1 MAEKEQVVEYLK
13 RVTADLKRTRDR
25 VRDLEE
31 AEREPIAIVGMGCRF
46 PGGAGTPEAFWEL
59 LRDGVDAMSDFPA
72 DRGWQQPEGGTRP
85 QGGFL
90 DTATEFDASFFG
102 ISPRE
107 ALEMDPQQRLL
118 LETSWETFER
128 AGIDVTGLHGSKAG
142 VFIGVNGADYPGML
156 NHAGHESLGHLLTGN
171 ASSVVSGRISYTLG
185 FEGPAVTVDTAC
197 SASLVALHL
206 AARALRSGDCPLALV
221 GGVTVMATPGVFAEF
236 GKQGGLSAD
245 ARCKAFA
252 EGADGTAWG
261 EGVGVLLVE
270 RLSDA
275 RRNGHR
281 VLAVVR
287 GSAVNQDGAS
297 NGMTAP
303 NGPSQQRVIREALAS
318 AGVGAADVDVV
329 EAHGTGTSLGDPIEA
344 QALLATYGQERPGG
358 RPLLLGSVKSNIG
371 HTQAAAGVAGVI
383 KMVLAM
389 RHGVVPPTL
398 HVDEPSSH
406 VDWASGA
413 VELATQKVAW
423 PGEGTRR
430 AGVSSF
436 GISGTNAH
444 VILEQAP
451 PETTGQ
457 EAGEPVSGGVVPW
470 VLSAKSPAALRA
482 QAAQLRDHVER
493 DVDLAGTA
501 VALATTRTAFEHRAV
516 VLAEDATGFAAALDT
531 LADKGTAG
539 RHLVHGTARPG
550 AKTAFVFAGQG
561 AQWAGMG
568 GQWYERLPA
577 FAAAFDAVCA
587 AADPQL
593 DVPLADVV
601 LAGSAGRSSD
611 HADLIHR
618 TGYTQIALFAV
629 EVALF
634 RTLEAWGVRPD
645 VVLGH
650 SIGEIAAAHV
660 AGVLSL
666 EDAVTLAV
674 ARGALMQR
682 LPEGGAMLALDATR
696 AQAEAWL
703 RALPEQ
709 HREQVAVAAVNG
721 PSAVVVSGASDA
733 VDQVAEAAARAG
745 RRTRRLQVSHA
756 FHSPLMEP
764 VLDEFRSVL
773 TRLTFSRPAV
783 PMVSTVTGRL
793 AADDIT
799 SPDYWVRHAR
809 DAVHFQDAVRAAE
822 PRVDAFLEIGPHAV
836 LTRSLEESLSEGHR
850 ATVTSVAHRER
861 PLVAALLRAV
871 GALWTGGADVDWRAL
886 LPAVP
891 AVQDLPTYPFE
902 RQRFWPRVPPR
913 RAGDVSGAG
922 LAGLDHPLLGAA
934 VSVADGGAAGGSVLT
949 GRVSLATHP
958 WLADHAVVG
967 AVLLPGTAFV
977 ELALRAG
984 QNVGCGHLRDLT
996 LETPLV
1002 LAPEDAVQIQVGV
1015 GPADDEGHRH
1025 VVVHSRIEPS
1035 DDGTSGVETEWIR
1048 HAQGVVAPAVPGPDA
1063 DDFGAVTGAVWPPRG
1078 AAPVE
1083 TEDFYPALAEQG
1095 YAYGP
1100 TFQGLRRAWRRDG
1113 DFYADVELPE
1123 GAADDVTG
1131 FGIHPALLDAALH
1144 GIGLGGVVDDA
1155 ENTAR
1160 LPFAWS
1166 GVRLWASGARAVRVC
1181 LTTTGT
1187 AAVRVRI
1194 ADATGTPVIGI
1205 DELVLRPVSQTPVGP
1220 RRAVVAESLF
1230 TEAWEPRKAVARDAA
1245 ASEAPRLWGPD
1256 TSLDALAGTGT
1267 VLLDCAGDGG
1277 TDTLEG
1283 VRARVGHALAHIHAW
1298 LAHDASAPARL
1309 TVLTRGAVEVH
1320 PGEGADPV
1328 QAAVHGLVRSARSEH
1343 PERFALLDLA
1353 PGADPAD
1360 IPWPAVGA
1368 ALADQETEIAVR
1380 GGDVFVPRLVRTA
1393 PDAEAP
1399 APSSGQGTF
1408 LVTGGTGVIGSA
1420 VARHL
1425 VTAHGVRD
1433 LVLAGRRGADAP
1445 GATEL
1450 AEELRAAGAEVRLA
1464 VCDVSQRSALAELIG
1479 SLPELRG
1486 VVHAAGVLD
1495 DGMVTAQTAERLDTV
1510 LRPKADAAWHLHE
1523 LTKERDLDLFV
1534 LFSSAAG
1541 VFGSPGQSNYAAA
1554 NTFLDALARHRRAS
1568 GLPAHSLAWGLW
1580 ADLSAMTGTLS
1591 DTDLGRL
1598 DRGGLR
1604 AFSADEGLALFDAAV
1619 RLTAPVAVPVRLDL
1633 RGQDAP
1639 PALLRSLVRPAPRR
1653 AAAAPAAASS
1663 AWHERL
1669 LGLPDAERAAA
1680 LVDLVRE
1687 HVATVLGHT
1696 APEDIAPEQSFDAL
1710 GFDSLTAVELRNRLA
1725 EFTKVQLPTTLVF
1738 DYPSPEALAGFL
1750 DEALAGPAE
1759 RGAHTVRARA
1769 TDDDPIAIVGMACRY
1784 PGGVASPEELWDM
1797 VAGGREGIGG
1807 FPADRGWDLQRLY
1820 DPEPG
1825 RTGSTYVRE
1834 SGFLYDAAEFD
1845 AGFFGVSPREATT
1858 MDPQHRLLLE
1868 TSWEAIERAGID
1880 PTSLRRS
1887 RTGVYA
1893 GLMHHDYV
1901 ARLQEIPEEI
1911 AGYLSNGT
1919 AGSVASGRIAYTF
1932 GFEGPAVTIDTACSS
1947 SLVALDMAVSA
1958 LRGGVCDLALAGGV
1972 AVMATPGV
1980 FTEFGKQGGLAPDGR
1995 CKAFADG
2002 ADGTAWGEG
2011 AGMLLVERLSDARRN
2026 GHHVLAVVRGT
2037 AVNQDGASNGMTA
2050 PNGPSQQRVIR
2061 DALAVAG
2068 VSAAEVDVVEA
2079 HGTGTSLGDP
2089 IEAQALLATY
2099 GQDRDAGRPLL
2110 LGSVKSNIGHTQAAA
2125 GVAGVI
2131 KMVLAMRHGVV
2142 PPTLHVDEPSS
2153 HVDWA
2158 SGAVE
2163 LATQKVAWPGEGPRR
2178 AGVSS
2183 FGISGTNAHVILEEA
2198 PRDTAGRQAGEPA
2211 SGVVPWVLSAK
2222 SPAALRAQ
2230 AARLS
2235 EHAVAPD
2242 VDLAGTAVALATGRT
2257 AFEHRA
2263 VVLAEDATGFAAALD
2278 TLAAGDAPG
2287 DDAVLGTARGALR
2300 TAFVFPDRAEGLPE
2314 AARELLDSSPVFA
2327 STMAECAAALAPHTG
2342 FALLDV
2348 LRAEPARLADP
2359 AVAHPVLWAV
2369 TVSLAEVWSAAGI
2382 TPAAVVGI
2390 GGGEIA
2396 AACAAGVL
2404 SRADGAL
2411 LAAERGRLLAEHQ
2424 PEHQPEHESEHDP
2437 VAVRDVTARAPRP
2450 DAPRERS
2457 TAPAGR
2463 ITTGDARIRMYSAA
2477 TGSRLGAEDLDA
2489 TYWHDTPREA
2499 VRPDA
2504 AVKALL
2510 GDGVEA
2516 IVELGTLVSPETTAA
2531 VAEATA
2537 ADGPGLLVTAAL
2549 RDAHEGRPAL
2559 LSTAAAL
2566 WARGGTVDWTALLDT
2581 SARPADVP
2589 TYAFQ
2594 RRRYWLDVSA
2604 PAGDA
2609 GTVGL
2614 TAADHPLLA
2623 GAVEP
2628 ADSDTALLT
2637 GRLARATH
2645 PWLADHAVADTVVLP
2660 GTVLLDWA
2668 LYAGGR
2674 LGCAQVA
2681 ELALEAPLVVDP
2693 HAAVHVQV
2701 QVGAADEAGLRTLT
2715 VHSRPEPE
2723 AGEEAAEW
2731 TRHARAVVAP
2741 VPHSPVDTTGFRVL
2755 SGAWPPPGAQALE
2768 PAVLYA
2774 ALEERGHV
2782 HGPAFRGLRAAW
2794 RSGADLLAEVTL
2806 PDEASAAVHGFG
2818 GPHPALLDAALH
2830 AHIAERPTETDTDA
2844 DTDTDGAR
2852 VWLSAGWGGV
2862 RVLDATGTT
2871 SLRARLS
2878 DAGDGALALHLADTT
2893 GRPVAEVRELTL
2905 RAVPTAGFR
2914 RAEDTETRTRHAP
2927 ARQPTDRPAQSG
2939 RNAVTRI
2946 LAADPDKR
2954 ARLVEDLV
2962 RTELA
2967 AVLGHGD
2974 AEVIDVDADFLDLG
2988 VDSMA
2993 GIDMRARLGSLLR
3006 LELPAATLFEHPTTA
3021 LLAAHLVD
3029 LVGTA
3034 PEPDDAGTTG
3044 TAPAAPISPFDSLE
3058 ALYRQSY
3065 ALGTAGSTGMDL
3077 IRAAGRLRAAF
3088 GSEDAAEQ
3096 AQEPIRLAR
3105 GDADRAALVCVPAIT
3120 ATAGPLQYVGLAQ
3133 RIQGERDVMVLVNPG
3148 FVEGQ
3153 LVPGSF
3159 EAFLDAQVEALRSA
3173 VGSRPFVLLGHS
3185 AGGLIGHALATRAER
3200 AGLTL
3205 AGTVVLDT
3213 FQAGTEFSADLSR
3226 AMMEGLFAR
3235 EHLFGSGAL
3244 SGVRLSAMGHYHTLM
3259 DECEIAPTEAPTLF
3273 VRAEDPLKHQ
3283 ADGFDDESWRASWS
3297 LPHTLVTAPGDHF
3310 TLMEENIGA
3319 TTAAIRAW
3327 LAEQGI

>member
-1 MAEKEQVVEYLK
+1 MAEKEQIVEYLK
-13 RVTADLKRTRDR
+13 RVTADLKRTRGR

-46 PGGAGTPEAFWEL
+46 PGGAGTPEEFWDL
-59 LRDGVDAMSDFPA
+59 LHDGVDAMSDFPD
-72 DRGWQQPEGGTRP
+72 DRGWQQFEGGTRP

-90 DTATEFDASFFG
+90 DTATAFDASFFG

-128 AGIDVTGLHGSKAG
+128 AGIDVTGMHGSNAG

-156 NHAGHESLGHLLTGN
+156 NQAGHESLGHLLTGN
-171 ASSVVSGRISYTLG
+171 APSVVSGRIAYTLG

-206 AARALRSGDCPLALV
+206 AARALRAGDCPLALV
-221 GGVTVMATPGVFAEF
+221 GGITVMSTPGVFAEF
-236 GKQGGLSAD
+236 GKQGGLAVD

-261 EGVGVLLVE
+261 EGAGMLLVE

-287 GSAVNQDGAS
+287 GTAVNQDGAS
-297 NGMTAP
+297 NGLTAP
-303 NGPSQQRVIREALAS
+303 NGPSQQRVIRQALAN
-318 AGVGAADVDVV
+318 AGLAASDVDVV

-344 QALLATYGQERPGG
+344 QALLATYGQERAGKQ
-358 RPLLLGSVKSNIG
+358 PLLLGSVKSNIG

-413 VELATQKVAW
+413 VELATERLAW
-423 PGEGTRR
+423 PGQGVRR

-444 VILEQAP
+444 VILEEAP
-451 PETTGQ
+451 REVSVDVAEEGGSAGR
-457 EAGEPVSGGVVPW
+457 EAVGVLPW
-470 VLSAKSPAALRA
+470 VLSAKSPVALRS
-482 QAAQLRDHVER
+482 QAARLRQHAVAR
-493 DVDLAGTA
+493 DADLAGTA
-501 VALATTRTAFEHRAV
+501 VALATARTAFEYRAV
-516 VLAEDATGFAAALDT
+516 VLAEDATGFTTALDT
-531 LADKGTAG
+531 LAAGGAAG
-539 RHLVHGTARPG
+539 RHLVRGTARPG

-568 GQWYERLPA
+568 AQWYEQLPV
-577 FAAAFDAVCA
+577 FAAAFDAVCE

-593 DVPLADVV
+593 DVPLAAVV
-601 LAGSAGRSSD
+601 LAGSAGRPAD

-618 TGYTQIALFAV
+618 TRYTQIALFAV

-666 EDAVTLAV
+666 QDAVTLAV
-674 ARGALMQR
+674 ARGDLMQQ
-682 LPEGGAMLALDATR
+682 LPHGGAMLALDATR
-696 AQAEAWL
+696 AQADAWL

-709 HREQVAVAAVNG
+709 HRRQVTIAAVNS
-721 PSAVVVSGASDA
+721 PSAVVVSGAADA
-733 VDQVAEAAARAG
+733 VDQVAEAASRAG
-745 RRTRRLQVSHA
+745 RRHRRLQVSHA

-764 VLDEFRSVL
+764 MLDAFRSVL
-773 TRLTFSRPAV
+773 ARLTFSRPAL
-783 PMVSTVTGRL
+783 PMVSTVTGEF

-809 DAVHFQDAVRAAE
+809 EAVRFEDAVRAAE
-822 PRVDAFLEIGPHAV
+822 PRVDAFLEIGPHTV
-836 LTRSLEESLSEGHR
+836 LSRPLEESLSADHT

-861 PLVAALLRAV
+861 PLVASLLRAV
-871 GALWTGGADVDWRAL
+871 GALWAGGADVDWRAL

-891 AVQDLPTYPFE
+891 AGQDLPTYPFE
-902 RQRFWPRVPPR
+902 RQRFWPRVSPH

-934 VSVADGGAAGGSVLT
+934 VSVADGSSAGGSVLT
-949 GRVSLATHP
+949 GRLSLTTHP
-958 WLADHAVVG
+958 WLADHAVMG

-977 ELALRAG
+977 ELALRAA
-984 QNVGCGHLRDLT
+984 QNVGCGLIRDLT

-1002 LAPEDAVQIQVGV
+1002 LTPEDAVQIQVGV

-1025 VVVHSRIEPS
+1025 VVVHSRLEPS
-1035 DDGTSGVETEWIR
+1035 DDGTSGVETGWVR
-1048 HAQGVVAPAVPGPDA
+1048 HAQGVVAPLDQDPNA
-1063 DDFGAVTGAVWPPRG
+1063 DDFGAVSGAVWPPRG
-1078 AAPVE
+1078 AAPVGI
-1083 TEDFYPALAEQG
+1083 EDFYPALAEQG

-1100 TFQGLRRAWRRDG
+1100 TFQGLRRAWRRGTDL
-1113 DFYADVELPE
+1113 FADVELPE
-1123 GAADDVTG
+1123 AAADDVAA
-1131 FGIHPALLDAALH
+1131 FGVHPALLDAALH
-1144 GIGLGGVVDDA
+1144 VIGLGGAADGA
-1155 ENTAR
+1155 ENTSR
-1160 LPFAWS
+1160 VPFSWC
-1166 GVRLWASGARAVRVC
+1166 GVRLWASGARTVRVC
-1181 LTTTGT
+1181 LTTVGT

-1194 ADATGTPVIGI
+1194 ADGTGAPVAGI
-1205 DELVLRPVSQTPVGP
+1205 DELVLRPVSATPMSP
-1220 RRAVVAESLF
+1220 RAALLAESLF
-1230 TEAWEPRKAVARDAA
+1230 TEAWHPRKAGPQDAA
-1245 ASEAPRLWGPD
+1245 GAAAPQVWGPD
-1256 TSLDALAGTGT
+1256 TGLEELTAADT
-1267 VLLDCAGDGG
+1267 VLLDCAEGGD
-1277 TDTLEG
+1277 TDTPEG
-1283 VRARVGHALAHIHAW
+1283 VRAHVGHALARIRAW
-1298 LAHDASAPARL
+1298 LAHDGIAPARRL

-1328 QAAVHGLVRSARSEH
+1328 QAAVHGLVRSACSEH

-1353 PGADPAD
+1353 PGTGPAD
-1360 IPWPAVGA
+1360 VPWPAVRA

-1380 GGDVFVPRLVRTA
+1380 GAGVFVRRLVRTA
-1393 PDAEAP
+1393 TGADAP
-1399 APSSGQGTF
+1399 AAYTGQGTV

-1433 LVLAGRRGADAP
+1433 LVLTGRRGADAP

-1450 AEELRAAGAEVRLA
+1450 AEELRAAGAEVRLVA
-1464 VCDVSQRSALAELIG
+1464 CDVSQRSALAELVS

-1510 LRPKADAAWHLHE
+1510 LRPKADAAWYLHE
-1523 LTKERDLDLFV
+1523 LTRERNLDLFV

-1541 VFGSPGQSNYAAA
+1541 VFGSPGQANYAAA
-1554 NTFLDALARHRRAS
+1554 NAFLDALARHRRAA

-1580 ADLSAMTGTLS
+1580 ADLSTMTGTLT
-1591 DTDLGRL
+1591 DTDMGRL
-1598 DRGGLR
+1598 NRGGLR
-1604 AFSADEGLALFDAAV
+1604 AMSADEGLALFDASV
-1619 RLTAPVAVPVRLDL
+1619 RLEEPVVVPVRLDL
-1633 RGQDAP
+1633 RGQADP
-1639 PALLRSLVRPAPRR
+1639 PALLRSLVRSAPRR
-1653 AAAAPAAASS
+1653 ASDAPAAASS

-1669 LGLPDAERAAA
+1669 LGLSAAERSAA
-1680 LVDLVRE
+1680 LVDLVCE
-1687 HVATVLGHT
+1687 YVATVLGHT
-1696 APEDIAPEQSFDAL
+1696 TAEGIAPDRSFNEL
-1710 GFDSLTAVELRNRLA
+1710 GFDSLTAVELRNLLA

-1750 DEALAGPAE
+1750 GETLAEPAE
-1759 RGAHTVRARA
+1759 RCARVVEVRT

-1784 PGGVASPEELWDM
+1784 PGGVGTPEELWDL
-1797 VAGGREGIGG
+1797 VVDGREGIGG

-1820 DPEPG
+1820 SPEPG

-1958 LRGGVCDLALAGGV
+1958 LRSGVCDLALAGGV
-1972 AVMATPGV
+1972 AVMSTPTV
-1980 FTEFGKQGGLAPDGR
+1980 FAEFGKQGGLAVDGR
-1995 CKAFADG
+1995 CKAFAEG

-2026 GHHVLAVVRGT
+2026 GHRVLAVVRGT

-2061 DALAVAG
+2061 EALAIAG
-2068 VSAAEVDVVEA
+2068 VDAADVDVVEA

-2099 GQDRDAGRPLL
+2099 GQERAGKQPLL

-2163 LATQKVAWPGEGPRR
+2163 LATEKVAWPGQGVRR

-2198 PRDTAGRQAGEPA
+2198 PREVSAVVAEDGGSAGREAV
-2211 SGVVPWVLSAK
+2211 GVLPWVLSAK
-2222 SPAALRAQ
+2222 SPVALRSQ
-2230 AARLS
+2230 AARLR
-2235 EHAVAPD
+2235 EHAVAGD
-2242 VDLAGTAVALATGRT
+2242 VDLAGTAVALATART
-2257 AFEHRA
+2257 AFEYRA
-2263 VVLAEDATGFAAALD
+2263 VVLAEDATGFTTALD
-2278 TLAAGDAPG
+2278 TLAAGAVPG
-2287 DDAVLGTARGALR
+2287 DGAARGMARTSLK
-2300 TAFVFPDRAEGLPE
+2300 TAFVFPDRAEGLAD
-2314 AARELLDSSPVFA
+2314 AARELLDNSPVFA
-2327 STMAECAAALAPHTG
+2327 AAMAECAAALAPHAG

-2348 LRAEPARLADP
+2348 LRDEPGRLADP
-2359 AVAHPVLWAV
+2359 AVARPALWAA
-2369 TVSLAEVWSAAGI
+2369 TVSLAAMWSAVGI
-2382 TPAAVVGI
+2382 TPVAVVGF

-2404 SRADGAL
+2404 SLTDGAL
-2411 LAAERGRLLAEHQ
+2411 LAAGQGRLLAEHK
-2424 PEHQPEHESEHDP
+2424 HENENEQMR
-2437 VAVRDVTARAPRP
+2437 ALAARVTAG
-2450 DAPRERS
+2450 D
-2457 TAPAGR
+2457 GR
-2463 ITTGDARIRMYSAA
+2463 VRMYSAV
-2477 TGSRLGAEDLDA
+2477 TGARLAAGDLDA
-2489 TYWHDTPREA
+2489 EHWYRTLREPA
-2499 VRPDA
+2499 GPDA

-2516 IVELGTLVSPETTAA
+2516 IVELGTLVSSETTTA
-2531 VAEATA
+2531 VEEATA
-2537 ADGPGLLVTAAL
+2537 AEGPDVLVTAAL
-2549 RDAHEGRPAL
+2549 RQGQAARTAL
-2559 LSTAAAL
+2559 LATAAAL
-2566 WARGGTVDWTALLDT
+2566 WARGGTIDWAALLDS

-2594 RRRYWLDVSA
+2594 NHRYWLDIA
-2604 PAGDA
+2604 PPAGDA

-2614 TAADHPLLA
+2614 TAAGHPLLA
-2623 GAVEP
+2623 GVVEP
-2628 ADSDTALLT
+2628 AESDTALLT
-2637 GRLARATH
+2637 GRLAPATH
-2645 PWLADHAVADTVVLP
+2645 PWLADHTIADTVVLP
-2660 GTVLLDWA
+2660 GSVLLDWA
-2668 LYAGGR
+2668 LYAGDR

-2681 ELALEAPLVVDP
+2681 ELALEAPLVLDP
-2693 HAAVHVQV
+2693 DAAVHVQV
-2701 QVGAADEAGLRTLT
+2701 QVGAADEAGLRALT
-2715 VHSRPEPE
+2715 VHSRPEPATGE
-2723 AGEEAAEW
+2723 ATGEW

-2741 VPHSPVDTTGFRVL
+2741 VLPGPVDTSEFRAL
-2755 SGAWPPPGAQALE
+2755 SGAWPPPGARTLE

-2782 HGPAFRGLRAAW
+2782 HGPAFRGLRSAW
-2794 RSGADLLAEVTL
+2794 RSGADILAEVAL
-2806 PDEASAAVHGFG
+2806 PDEAFAAGHGFG
-2818 GPHPALLDAALH
+2818 GLHPALLDAALH
-2830 AHIAERPTETDTDA
+2830 ARTAERPMDTNTDA
-2844 DTDTDGAR
+2844 DADGTQ
-2852 VWLSAGWGGV
+2852 VWLSAAWGGV
-2862 RVLDATGTT
+2862 RVFDATGTT
-2871 SLRARLS
+2871 SLLVRLS

-2893 GRPVAEVRELTL
+2893 GRPVAEARELTL

-2914 RAEDTETRTRHAP
+2914 RARDAEAP
-2927 ARQPTDRPAQSG
+2927 TPREAARQPAARPARSG
-2939 RNAVTRI
+2939 QGAVARI
-2946 LAADPDKR
+2946 FAAEPDQR
-2954 ARLVEDLV
+2954 ARLVEDLI

-2974 AEVIDVDADFLDLG
+2974 AEVIHVDAEFLDMG

-2993 GIDMRARLGSLLR
+2993 GIDIRTRLGSLLR
-3006 LELPAATLFEHPTTA
+3006 VELAAATLFEHPTTA

-3029 LVGTA
+3029 LIGTA
-3034 PEPDDAGTTG
+3034 PEPGDAGITG
-3044 TAPAAPISPFDSLE
+3044 TTAPASPSDSLE
-3058 ALYRQSY
+3058 ALYRQSH
-3065 ALGTAGSTGMDL
+3065 ALGRAGSAGMDL
-3077 IRAAGRLRAAF
+3077 IRAAGRLRAVF
-3088 GSEDAAEQ
+3088 GHESAAEHL
-3096 AQEPIRLAR
+3096 QEPVRLAR
-3105 GDADRAALVCVPAIT
+3105 GDEGRAALVCVPAIT

-3133 RIQGERDVMVLVNPG
+3133 QIQGERDVMVLVNPG
-3148 FVEGQ
+3148 FREGE
-3153 LVPGSF
+3153 LLPESF
-3159 EAFLDAQVEALRSA
+3159 EAYLALQVEALRSA

-3185 AGGLIGHALATRAER
+3185 AGGLIGHALAAQAER
-3200 AGLTL
+3200 EGL
-3205 AGTVVLDT
+3205 APSGTVVLDT
-3213 FQAGTEFSADLSR
+3213 FQAGTQFSAELSR
-3226 AMMEGLFAR
+3226 AMLEGLFAR

-3259 DECEIAPTEAPTLF
+3259 DECELTETKAPTLF
-3273 VRAEDPLKHQ
+3273 VGAEKPLPHQ
-3283 ADGFDDESWRASWS
+3283 ADGFDDDNWRAAWS
-3297 LPHTLVTAPGDHF
+3297 LPHTLVTTPGDHF
-3310 TLMEENIGA
+3310 TLMEEHIA
-3319 TTAAIRAW
+3319 TTTAAIRGW
-3327 LAEQGI
+3327 LAERDI

>member
-31 AEREPIAIVGMGCRF
+31 TEREPIAIVGMGCRF
-46 PGGAGTPEAFWEL
+46 PGGAGTPEAFWDL

-90 DTATEFDASFFG
+90 DTATEFDAGFFG

-118 LETSWETFER
+118 LETSWETLER
-128 AGIDVTGLHGSKAG
+128 AGIDAATLHGSGTG

-171 ASSVVSGRISYTLG
+171 ASSVVSGRVSFALG

-221 GGVTVMATPGVFAEF
+221 GGVTVMSTPGVFAEF
-236 GKQGGLSAD
+236 GKQGGLAAD

-275 RRNGHR
+275 RRNGHQ

-297 NGMTAP
+297 NGLTAP
-303 NGPSQQRVIREALAS
+303 NGPSQQRVIRQALAN
-318 AGVGAADVDVV
+318 AGLAASDVDVV

-344 QALLATYGQERPGG
+344 QALLATYGQERSGEHA
-358 RPLLLGSVKSNIG
+358 LLLGSVKSNIG

-413 VELATQKVAW
+413 VELATDRVDW
-423 PGEGTRR
+423 PGRGPRR

-451 PETTGQ
+451 Q
-457 EAGEPVSGGVVPW
+457 EPAAEEEAADAAPAVSAPDVLPW
-470 VLSAKSPAALRA
+470 VLSAKSPSALRA
-482 QAAQLRDHVER
+482 QAARLRDHAAAGA
-493 DVDLAGTA
+493 DLAGTA
-501 VALATTRTAFEHRAV
+501 LALATTRTAFEHRAV
-516 VLAEDATGFAAALDT
+516 VLGEDTEGLTKALDA
-531 LADKGTAG
+531 LADQGAAG

-561 AQWAGMG
+561 AQWVGMG
-568 GQWYERLPA
+568 RQWYERLPA
-577 FAAAFDAVCA
+577 FAAAFDAVRA
-587 AADPQL
+587 AADPKL

-601 LAGSAGRSSD
+601 LAGSDGHPAEHGE
-611 HADLIHR
+611 LIHR
-618 TGYTQIALFAV
+618 TQYTQIALFAV

-666 EDAVTLAV
+666 DDAVTLAV

-682 LPEGGAMLALDATR
+682 LPDGGAMLALDATQE
-696 AQAEAWL
+696 QAEAWL
-703 RALPEQ
+703 AALPEE
-709 HREQVAVAAVNG
+709 HRAQVAIAAVNG

-733 VDQVAEAAARAG
+733 VDQVAEAADRAG

-764 VLDEFRSVL
+764 MLDEFRAVL
-773 TRLTFSRPAV
+773 AGLSFARPEI
-783 PMVSTVTGRL
+783 PLVSTVTGEP

-809 DAVHFQDAVRAAE
+809 QAVRFQDAVRAAA

-836 LTRSLEESLSEGHR
+836 LTRPLEDSLPEGHS

-871 GALWTGGADVDWRAL
+871 GALWTGGAAVDWRAL

-891 AVQDLPTYPFE
+891 AAQDLPTYAFE
-902 RQRFWPRVPPR
+902 RRRYWPRVSSR
-913 RAGDVSGAG
+913 GTGDVSGAG

-934 VSVADGGAAGGSVLT
+934 VSVADGSSAGGAVLT
-949 GRVSLATHP
+949 GRISLATHP
-958 WLADHAVVG
+958 WLADHAIVG

-984 QNVGCGHLRDLT
+984 RHVGCGGLRDLT

-1002 LAPEDAVQIQVGV
+1002 LTPEGAVQIQVGV
-1015 GPADDEGHRH
+1015 GPADDRGNRP
-1025 VVVHSRIEPS
+1025 VVVHSRPEPL
-1035 DDGTSGVETEWIR
+1035 DDGTSGAEAEWIR
-1048 HAQGVVAPAVPGPDA
+1048 HAQGVVAPATDPTPDA
-1063 DDFGAVTGAVWPPRG
+1063 DDFGAVTGEVWPPRG

-1083 TEDFYPALAEQG
+1083 IDDFYPALAEGG

-1100 TFQGLRRAWRRDG
+1100 TFQGLRNAWRRG
-1113 DFYADVELPE
+1113 TDFFADVELPE
-1123 GAADDVTG
+1123 DAADDVAG
-1131 FGIHPALLDAALH
+1131 FGVHPALLDAALH
-1144 GIGLGGVVDDA
+1144 GIGLAGAGEEGED
-1155 ENTAR
+1155 TAR
-1160 LPFAWS
+1160 IPFAWT
-1166 GVRLWASGARAVRVC
+1166 GVRLWASGARTVRVC
-1181 LTTTGT
+1181 LSTTGT

-1194 ADATGTPVIGI
+1194 ADAAGAPVVGI
-1205 DELVLRPVSQTPVGP
+1205 DELVLRPVTETPVAP
-1220 RRAVVAESLF
+1220 ARAVVAESLF
-1230 TEAWEPRKAVARDAA
+1230 TEAWEPRKALAQGAAESAAPPVWGAGTSVEELAA
-1245 ASEAPRLWGPD
+1245 AVAEGAD
-1256 TSLDALAGTGT
+1256 T
-1267 VLLDCAGDGG
+1267 VLLDCTGQGGADVLAGA
-1277 TDTLEG
+1277 
-1283 VRARVGHALAHIHAW
+1283 RAGAGHALEHVHGW
-1298 LAHDASAPARL
+1298 LAHDGLAAARL
-1309 TVLTRGAVEVH
+1309 AVLTRGAVEAR
-1320 PGEGADPV
+1320 PGDGADPA

-1343 PERFALLDLA
+1343 PGRFALLDLA
-1353 PGADPAD
+1353 PGTDADD
-1360 IPWPAVGA
+1360 IPWAAVRA
-1368 ALADQETEIAVR
+1368 ALADQETELAVR
-1380 GGDVFVPRLVRTA
+1380 DGDVLVPRLVRAA
-1393 PDAEAP
+1393 PAAEAP
-1399 APSSGQGTF
+1399 AAYSGQGTV

-1445 GATEL
+1445 GASEL
-1450 AEELRAAGAEVRLA
+1450 AEELREFGAEVRLA
-1464 VCDVSQRSALAELIG
+1464 GCDVSRREALAELVD

-1495 DGMVTAQTAERLDTV
+1495 DGMVTAQTPERLDTV

-1523 LTKERDLDLFV
+1523 LTRDRDLELFA

-1541 VFGSPGQSNYAAA
+1541 VFGSPGQANYASA
-1554 NTFLDALARHRRAS
+1554 NTFLDALARHRRAA

-1604 AFSADEGLALFDAAV
+1604 ALSADEGLALFDASV

-1633 RGQDAP
+1633 RGQSDP
-1639 PALLRSLVRPAPRR
+1639 PALLRSLVRAAPRR
-1653 AAAAPAAASS
+1653 ASATPAAASS
-1663 AWHERL
+1663 AWHGRL
-1669 LGLPDAERAAA
+1669 LGMAAAERAAA

-1687 HVATVLGHT
+1687 HVATVLGHG
-1696 APEDIAPEQSFDAL
+1696 APEDIAPGQSFDAL

-1725 EFTKVQLPTTLVF
+1725 EFTEVQLPTTLVF
-1738 DYPSPEALAGFL
+1738 DYPSPEALAAFL
-1750 DEALAGPAE
+1750 DEALAGPADQ
-1759 RGAHTVRARA
+1759 GARAARVRA
-1769 TDDDPIAIVGMACRY
+1769 TDDDPIAVVGMACRY
-1784 PGGVASPEELWDM
+1784 PGGVGSPEELWEM
-1797 VAGGREGIGG
+1797 VLAGREGIGG
-1807 FPADRGWDLQRLY
+1807 FPDDRGWDLERLY

-1825 RTGSTYVRE
+1825 RTGATYVRE

-1868 TSWEAIERAGID
+1868 ASWEAIERAGID
-1880 PTSLRRS
+1880 PTSLRHS
-1887 RTGVYA
+1887 KTGVYA

-1919 AGSVASGRIAYTF
+1919 AGSVASGRIAYTL
-1932 GFEGPAVTIDTACSS
+1932 GLEGPAVTLDTACSS

-1958 LRGGVCDLALAGGV
+1958 LRSGACDLALAGGV

-2002 ADGTAWGEG
+2002 ADGTSWGEG
-2011 AGMLLVERLSDARRN
+2011 VGMLLVERLSDARRN
-2026 GHHVLAVVRGT
+2026 GHQVLAVVRGT

-2061 DALAVAG
+2061 AALAGAG
-2068 VSAAEVDVVEA
+2068 LGAADVDVVEA

-2099 GQDRDAGRPLL
+2099 GQERTGGRALL

-2131 KMVLAMRHGVV
+2131 KMVMAMRHGVV
-2142 PPTLHVDEPSS
+2142 PPTLHVNSPSG
-2153 HVDWA
+2153 HVDWS

-2163 LATQKVAWPGEGPRR
+2163 LVTEPTAWPGQGPRR

-2183 FGISGTNAHVILEEA
+2183 FGISGTNAHVILEQA
-2198 PRDTAGRQAGEPA
+2198 PQDTAGPKGDDGAAG
-2211 SGVVPWVLSAK
+2211 VLPWVLSAK
-2222 SPAALRAQ
+2222 SPSALRDQ
-2230 AARLS
+2230 AARLRD
-2235 EHAVAPD
+2235 HAGARDTD
-2242 VDLAGTAVALATGRT
+2242 VPGTAVALAAGRT
-2257 AFEHRA
+2257 AFDHRA
-2263 VVLAEDATGFAAALD
+2263 VVLAEDADGFAAALD
-2278 TLAAGDAPG
+2278 ALARGEAPADA
-2287 DDAVLGTARGALR
+2287 AVRGTARTALKA
-2300 TAFVFPDRAEGLPE
+2300 AFVFPGQADGWAE
-2314 AARELLDSSPVFA
+2314 AARELLDSSTVFA
-2327 STMAECAAALAPHTG
+2327 SAMADCAAALAPHTD

-2348 LRAEPARLADP
+2348 VRAAPERLTDA
-2359 AVAHPVLWAV
+2359 AVARPALWAV
-2369 TVSLAEVWSAAGI
+2369 TVSLAEVWSAAGV
-2382 TPAAVVGI
+2382 TPSAVVGL

-2411 LAAERGRLLAEHQ
+2411 LAAGQGRLLAAHGAAAHT
-2424 PEHQPEHESEHDP
+2424 PELDALREELTALAAE
-2437 VAVRDVTARAPRP
+2437 VTV
-2450 DAPRERS
+2450 
-2457 TAPAGR
+2457 G
-2463 ITTGDARIRMYSAA
+2463 GDARVRMYSAV
-2477 TGSRLGAEDLDA
+2477 TGARLAADELDA
-2489 TYWHDTPREA
+2489 RHWYRALREP
-2499 VRPDA
+2499 VRPGA

-2510 GDGVEA
+2510 ADGVDA
-2516 IVELGTLVSPETTAA
+2516 VVELGSPAVPETAAA
-2531 VAEATA
+2531 VEEIAA
-2537 ADGPGLLVTAAL
+2537 ADGREVLVTTAPRHGEAA
-2549 RDAHEGRPAL
+2549 RPAL
-2559 LSTAAAL
+2559 LRTAAEL
-2566 WARGGTVDWTALLDT
+2566 WARGASVDWAALLGLT
-2581 SARPADVP
+2581 ARPADVP

-2594 RRRYWLDVSA
+2594 RRHYWLEVSA

-2623 GAVEP
+2623 CAVEL
-2628 ADSDTALLT
+2628 AESGTALLT
-2637 GRLARATH
+2637 GRLAQATH
-2645 PWLADHAVADTVVLP
+2645 PWLADHVVVDTVVVP
-2660 GTVLLDWA
+2660 GSVLLDWA

-2674 LGCAQVA
+2674 LGCGQVA
-2681 ELALEAPLVVDP
+2681 ELALEAPLVLDP
-2693 HAAVHVQV
+2693 RAAVHVQV
-2701 QVGAADEAGLRTLT
+2701 QAGPADDAGRRRLT
-2715 VHSRPEPE
+2715 VHSRPERADGAE
-2723 AGEEAAEW
+2723 TGEW
-2731 TRHARAVVAP
+2731 TCHARAVVAP
-2741 VPHSPVDTTGFRVL
+2741 VPQGAVDTAGFRAL
-2755 SGAWPPPGAQALE
+2755 AGAWPPPGAEALE
-2768 PAVLYA
+2768 PAAVYA
-2774 ALEERGHV
+2774 GLAERGHV
-2782 HGPAFRGLRAAW
+2782 YGPAFRGLRAAW
-2794 RSGADLLAEVTL
+2794 RSGDDLLAEVAL
-2806 PDEASAAVHGFG
+2806 PEEISAAGQAFAGV
-2818 GPHPALLDAALH
+2818 HPALVDAALH
-2830 AHIAERPTETDTDA
+2830 ARAPHADA
-2844 DTDTDGAR
+2844 SGADDAQ
-2852 VWLSAGWGGV
+2852 VWLPAAWDRV
-2862 RVLDATGTT
+2862 RVLDATGAT
-2871 SLRARLS
+2871 SLRVRLS
-2878 DAGDGALALHLADTT
+2878 DAAPDGAGERTLSLHLADAT
-2893 GRPVAEVRELTL
+2893 GRPVAEVRGLTL
-2905 RAVPTAGFR
+2905 RAAPAADFR
-2914 RAEDTETRTRHAP
+2914 RDPDAAVPAP
-2927 ARQPTDRPAQSG
+2927 ARPAARTAPAALPAQAAKSAQSAHDTVA
-2939 RNAVTRI
+2939 RF
-2946 LAADPDKR
+2946 LAAEPDQR
-2954 ARLVEDLV
+2954 ALLLQDVI

-2967 AVLGHGD
+2967 AVLGHGEG
-2974 AEVIDVDADFLDLG
+2974 EVIDVDAEFLDLG

-2993 GIDMRARLGSLLR
+2993 GIDLRARLGTLLR
-3006 LELPAATLFEHPTTA
+3006 LELAAAELFEHPTTA
-3021 LLAAHLVD
+3021 LLAEHLVG

-3034 PEPDDAGTTG
+3034 PDPDAA
-3044 TAPAAPISPFDSLE
+3044 APATPAGAVPASPFDSLE
-3058 ALYRQSY
+3058 ALYRQSH
-3065 ALGTAGSTGMDL
+3065 ALGQAGSVGMDL
-3077 IRAAGRLRAAF
+3077 IQAAGRLRASF
-3088 GSEDAAEQ
+3088 GTGTVADHL
-3096 AQEPIRLAR
+3096 QEPVRLAR
-3105 GDADRAALVCVPAIT
+3105 GEAERAVLVCVPAIT

-3133 RIQGERDVMVLVNPG
+3133 QIQGERDVLVLVNPG
-3148 FVEGQ
+3148 FGEGES
-3153 LVPGSF
+3153 VPATF
-3159 EAFLDAQVEALRSA
+3159 EAFLDLQVEALRAA
-3173 VGSRPFVLLGHS
+3173 VGERPYVLLGHS
-3185 AGGLIGHALATRAER
+3185 AGGLIGHALAMRAEQ
-3200 AGLTL
+3200 AGL
-3205 AGTVVLDT
+3205 APAATVVLDA
-3213 FQAGTEFSADLSR
+3213 FQAGTQFSTELSR
-3226 AMMEGLFAR
+3226 AMMDALFAR
-3235 EHLFGSGAL
+3235 EHLFGKGAL

-3259 DECEIAPTEAPTLF
+3259 DECAIAPTQAPTLF
-3273 VRAEDPLKHQ
+3273 LRPEDPMPNQ
-3283 ADGFDDESWRASWS
+3283 ADAFDGDGWRASWS
-3297 LPHTLVTAPGDHF
+3297 FPHTLVTTPGDHF
-3310 TLMEENIGA
+3310 TIMEDNISA
-3319 TTAAIRAW
+3319 TTGAIRAW
-3327 LAEQGI
+3327 LAERDI

>member
-118 LETSWETFER
+118 LETSWETFEH

-171 ASSVVSGRISYTLG
+171 ASSVVSGRVSYTLG

-287 GSAVNQDGAS
+287 GTAVNQDGAS

-413 VELATQKVAW
+413 VELATEKVAW

-451 PETTGQ
+451 SEAAGR
-457 EAGEPVSGGVVPW
+457 EAGEPVPGVVPW

-482 QAAQLRDHVER
+482 QAARLREHAVAP

-516 VLAEDATGFAAALDT
+516 VLAEDATGLAAALDT

-682 LPEGGAMLALDATR
+682 LPDGGAMLALDATR

-733 VDQVAEAAARAG
+733 VEQVAEAAARAG

-764 VLDEFRSVL
+764 MLDEFRSVL

-783 PMVSTVTGRL
+783 PMVSTVTGGL

-836 LTRSLEESLSEGHR
+836 LTRPLEESLSEGHR

-1015 GPADDEGHRH
+1015 GAADDQGHRH

-1083 TEDFYPALAEQG
+1083 TADFYPALAEQG

-1100 TFQGLRRAWRRDG
+1100 AFQGLRRAWRRDG

-1123 GAADDVTG
+1123 SAADDVTG

-1155 ENTAR
+1155 ENTSR

-1166 GVRLWASGARAVRVC
+1166 GVRLWASGARTVRVC
-1181 LTTTGT
+1181 LTTMGT

-1194 ADATGTPVIGI
+1194 ADATGTPVVGI

-1230 TEAWEPRKAVARDAA
+1230 TEAWEPSKSVARDAA

-1256 TSLDALAGTGT
+1256 TSLDALTGADT

-1277 TDTLEG
+1277 TDILEG
-1283 VRARVGHALAHIHAW
+1283 VRAHVGRVLAHIHAW
-1298 LAHDASAPARL
+1298 LAHDASASARL
-1309 TVLTRGAVEVH
+1309 AVLTRGAVEVH

-1360 IPWPAVGA
+1360 VPWPAVGA

-1399 APSSGQGTF
+1399 APCSGQGTF

-1425 VTAHGVRD
+1425 VTTHGVRD

-1445 GATEL
+1445 GATGL

-1464 VCDVSQRSALAELIG
+1464 VCDVSQRSELAELIG

-1510 LRPKADAAWHLHE
+1510 LRPKADAAWHLHG

-1591 DTDLGRL
+1591 DTDLDRL

-1633 RGQDAP
+1633 RDQADP
-1639 PALLRSLVRPAPRR
+1639 PALLRSLARPAPRR
-1653 AAAAPAAASS
+1653 AAAAPAAVSS

-1669 LGLPDAERAAA
+1669 LGLPDAERVAA

-1696 APEDIAPEQSFDAL
+1696 TPEDIAPEQSFDAL

-1759 RGAHTVRARA
+1759 RGAQAVRARA

-1784 PGGVASPEELWDM
+1784 PGGVGSPEELWDM

-2011 AGMLLVERLSDARRN
+2011 VGVLLVERLSDARRN
-2026 GHHVLAVVRGT
+2026 GHRVLAVVRGT

-2068 VSAAEVDVVEA
+2068 VGAADVDVVEA

-2099 GQDRDAGRPLL
+2099 GQERPGGRPLL

-2163 LATQKVAWPGEGPRR
+2163 LATEKVAWPGEGTRR

-2183 FGISGTNAHVILEEA
+2183 FGISGTNAHVILEQA
-2198 PRDTAGRQAGEPA
+2198 PSETAGQGAGEPVP
-2211 SGVVPWVLSAK
+2211 GVVPWVLSAK

-2230 AARLS
+2230 AARLRD
-2235 EHAVAPD
+2235 HAVTPD
-2242 VDLAGTAVALATGRT
+2242 VDLAGTAIALATGRT

-2263 VVLAEDATGFAAALD
+2263 VVLAEDATGLAAALD

-2300 TAFVFPDRAEGLPE
+2300 TAFVFPDRSEGLPE
-2314 AARELLDSSPVFA
+2314 AARELLEASPVFA
-2327 STMAECAAALAPHTG
+2327 STMTECAAALAPHTG

-2348 LRAEPARLADP
+2348 LREEPARLADP

-2369 TVSLAEVWSAAGI
+2369 TVSLAEMWSAAGI

-2396 AACAAGVL
+2396 AACAAGIL

-2424 PEHQPEHESEHDP
+2424 PEHESDHEP
-2437 VAVRDVTARAPRP
+2437 VAVRDVAARAPRP
-2450 DAPRERS
+2450 DAPSERS

-2477 TGSRLGAEDLDA
+2477 TGSRLGAGDLDA
-2489 TYWHDTPREA
+2489 TYWHDTTREP

-2531 VAEATA
+2531 VEEATA
-2537 ADGPGLLVTAAL
+2537 ADGPALLVTAAL
-2549 RDAHEGRPAL
+2549 RDAHEGRPAP

-2614 TAADHPLLA
+2614 TAAGHPLLA

-2715 VHSRPEPE
+2715 VHSRPEPG
-2723 AGEEAAEW
+2723 AGEEVGEW

-2741 VPHSPVDTTGFRVL
+2741 VPRSPVDTTGFRVL

-2768 PAVLYA
+2768 PAALYA
-2774 ALEERGHV
+2774 ALEERSHV
-2782 HGPAFRGLRAAW
+2782 HGPVFRGLRAAW
-2794 RSGADLLAEVTL
+2794 RSGTDLFAEVTL
-2806 PDEASAAVHGFG
+2806 PDEASAAAHGFG

-2830 AHIAERPTETDTDA
+2830 AHIAERPTDRDA
-2844 DTDTDGAR
+2844 DTDGAR

-2871 SLRARLS
+2871 SLRVRLS

-2893 GRPVAEVRELTL
+2893 GRPVAEVREVTM

-2914 RAEDTETRTRHAP
+2914 RAEDTAPRTPHTP

-2939 RNAVTRI
+2939 RNAVARI

-3044 TAPAAPISPFDSLE
+3044 TAPAAPASPFDSLE

-3077 IRAAGRLRAAF
+3077 IQAAGRLRAAF

-3133 RIQGERDVMVLVNPG
+3133 QIQGERDVMVLVNPG

-3205 AGTVVLDT
+3205 VGTVVLDT

>member
-1 MAEKEQVVEYLK
+1 MADKEQIVEYLK
-13 RVTADLKRTRDR
+13 RVTADLKRTRGR

-46 PGGAGTPEAFWEL
+46 PGGAGTPEEFWDL
-59 LRDGVDAMSDFPA
+59 LHDGVDAMSDFPD
-72 DRGWQQPEGGTRP
+72 DRGWQRFEGSTRP

-156 NHAGHESLGHLLTGN
+156 SQAGHESLGHLLTGN
-171 ASSVVSGRISYTLG
+171 APSVVSGRISYALG

-206 AARALRSGDCPLALV
+206 AARALRAGDCPLALV
-221 GGVTVMATPGVFAEF
+221 GGVTVMSTPGVFAEF
-236 GKQGGLSAD
+236 GKQGGLAVD

-261 EGVGVLLVE
+261 EGAGMLLVE

-281 VLAVVR
+281 VLAVVK
-287 GSAVNQDGAS
+287 GTAVNQDGAS

-303 NGPSQQRVIREALAS
+303 NGPSQQRVIRQALAN
-318 AGVGAADVDVV
+318 AGLAASDVDVV

-344 QALLATYGQERPGG
+344 QALLATYGQERSGG
-358 RPLLLGSVKSNIG
+358 RALLLGSVKSNIG

-413 VELATQKVAW
+413 VELATELVAW
-423 PGEGTRR
+423 PGEGVRR

-444 VILEQAP
+444 VILEGAP
-451 PETTGQ
+451 R
-457 EAGEPVSGGVVPW
+457 EAPAAEEALPDVAPDATPDEGRAGREAAGVLPW
-470 VLSAKSPAALRA
+470 VLSAKSASALRS
-482 QAAQLRDHVER
+482 QAARLREHVAAG

-501 VALATTRTAFEHRAV
+501 VALATARTAFEYRAV
-516 VLAEDATGFAAALDT
+516 VLGEDVTGFTAALDT

-539 RHLVHGTARPG
+539 RHLVRGTARPG
-550 AKTAFVFAGQG
+550 ARTAFVFAGQG

-568 GQWYERLPA
+568 GQWYEGLPA
-577 FAAAFDAVCA
+577 FAAAFDAVCE

-601 LAGSAGRSSD
+601 LAGSAGRPTD

-618 TGYTQIALFAV
+618 TRYTQIGLFAV

-634 RTLEAWGVRPD
+634 RTLETWGLRPD

-666 EDAVTLAV
+666 QDAVTLAV
-674 ARGALMQR
+674 ARGDLMQR
-682 LPEGGAMLALDATR
+682 LPDGGAMLALDATR
-696 AQAEAWL
+696 AQADAWL

-709 HREQVAVAAVNG
+709 HRRQVAIAAVNS

-733 VDQVAEAAARAG
+733 VDLVAEAAAREG
-745 RRTRRLQVSHA
+745 RRHRGLQVSHA

-764 VLDEFRSVL
+764 MLDEFRSVL
-773 TRLTFSRPAV
+773 ARLTFSRPTV
-783 PMVSTVTGRL
+783 PMVSTVTGEL

-809 DAVHFQDAVRAAE
+809 EAVRFEDAVRVAE
-822 PRVDAFLEIGPHAV
+822 PRVDAFLEIGPHTV
-836 LTRSLEESLSEGHR
+836 LSRPLEDSLSADR
-850 ATVTSVAHRER
+850 STTVTSVAHRER
-861 PLVAALLRAV
+861 PLVATLLRAV
-871 GALWTGGADVDWRAL
+871 GALWAGGADVDWRAL

-891 AVQDLPTYPFE
+891 AGQDLPTYPFE
-902 RQRFWPRVPPR
+902 RERFWPRVSPH

-934 VSVADGGAAGGSVLT
+934 VSIADGGSAGGCVLT
-949 GRVSLATHP
+949 GRLSLTTHP
-958 WLADHAVVG
+958 WLADHAVLG

-984 QNVGCGHLRDLT
+984 QNVGCGRIHDLT

-1002 LAPEDAVQIQVGV
+1002 LTPEDAMQIQVGV
-1015 GPADDEGHRH
+1015 GPADDEGHRP
-1025 VVVHSRIEPS
+1025 VVVHSRLEPS
-1035 DDGTSGVETEWIR
+1035 DDGTSGLESEWVR
-1048 HAQGVVAPAVPGPDA
+1048 HAQGVVAPLDQGPAA
-1063 DDFGAVTGAVWPPRG
+1063 DDFGAVTGPVWPPRG

-1083 TEDFYPALAEQG
+1083 IEDFYPALAEQG

-1100 TFQGLRRAWRRDG
+1100 TFQGLRGAWRRGTDL
-1113 DFYADVELPE
+1113 FADVELPE
-1123 GAADDVTG
+1123 AAADDVAG
-1131 FGIHPALLDAALH
+1131 FGVHPALLDAALH
-1144 GIGLGGVVDDA
+1144 VIGLGGAADGADD
-1155 ENTAR
+1155 TSR
-1160 LPFAWS
+1160 VPFAWC
-1166 GVRLWASGARAVRVC
+1166 GVRLWASGARTVRVC
-1181 LTTTGT
+1181 LTTVGT

-1194 ADATGTPVIGI
+1194 ADATGAPVVGI
-1205 DELVLRPVSQTPVGP
+1205 DELVLRPVSATPVSP
-1220 RRAVVAESLF
+1220 RRALVAESLF
-1230 TEAWEPRKAVARDAA
+1230 TEAWEPRTAGAPDAA
-1245 ASEAPRLWGPD
+1245 GQAAPQLWGPD
-1256 TSLDALAGTGT
+1256 TALEELTAADT
-1267 VLLDCAGDGG
+1267 VLLDCTGDGD
-1277 TDTLEG
+1277 TDTPEG
-1283 VRARVGHALAHIHAW
+1283 VRARAGHALARIQAW
-1298 LAHDASAPARL
+1298 LAHAAAAPARL
-1309 TVLTRGAVEVH
+1309 TVLTSGAVEVH
-1320 PGEGADPV
+1320 PAEGADPV

-1353 PGADPAD
+1353 PGTGPAD
-1360 IPWPAVGA
+1360 VPWPAVRA

-1380 GGDVFVPRLVRTA
+1380 GEGVFVRRLVRTA
-1393 PDAEAP
+1393 TDADASP
-1399 APSSGQGTF
+1399 GYTGQGTV
-1408 LVTGGTGVIGSA
+1408 LVTGGAGVIGSA

-1433 LVLAGRRGADAP
+1433 LVLVGRRGGDAP

-1450 AEELRAAGAEVRLA
+1450 AEELRAAGAEVRLVA
-1464 VCDVSQRSALAELIG
+1464 CDVSQRSALAELIA

-1495 DGMVTAQTAERLDTV
+1495 DGMVTAQSAERLDTV
-1510 LRPKADAAWHLHE
+1510 LEPKADAAWHLHE
-1523 LTKERDLDLFV
+1523 LTRERDLDLFV

-1541 VFGSPGQSNYAAA
+1541 IFGSPGQANYAAA
-1554 NTFLDALARHRRAS
+1554 NAFLDALARHRRAA

-1580 ADLSAMTGTLS
+1580 ADPSAMTGKLS
-1591 DTDLGRL
+1591 DADMGRL
-1598 DRGGLR
+1598 GRGGLR
-1604 AFSADEGLALFDAAV
+1604 AISADEGLALFDASV
-1619 RLTAPVAVPVRLDL
+1619 RREEPVVVPVRLDL
-1633 RGQDAP
+1633 RGQSDP
-1639 PALLRSLVRPAPRR
+1639 PALLRSLVRSAPRR
-1653 AAAAPAAASS
+1653 ASAAPAAASS
-1663 AWHERL
+1663 AWQEGL
-1669 LGLPDAERAAA
+1669 LGLSAAERSAA
-1680 LVDLVRE
+1680 LVDLVRG

-1696 APEDIAPEQSFDAL
+1696 TPEGIAPDRSFSDL
-1710 GFDSLTAVELRNRLA
+1710 GFDSLTAVELRNLLA

-1738 DYPSPEALAGFL
+1738 DYPSPEALAAFL
-1750 DEALAGPAE
+1750 GEALAEPAE
-1759 RGAHTVRARA
+1759 RGARVVEVRA
-1769 TDDDPIAIVGMACRY
+1769 TDDDPIAIVGMACRF
-1784 PGGVASPEELWDM
+1784 PGGVGSPEELWDL

-1807 FPADRGWDLQRLY
+1807 FPTDRGWDLQRLY

-1947 SLVALDMAVSA
+1947 SLVALDMAVTA
-1958 LRGGVCDLALAGGV
+1958 LRSGVCDLALAGGV
-1972 AVMATPGV
+1972 AVMSTPTV
-1980 FTEFGKQGGLAPDGR
+1980 FAEFGKQGGLAVDGR
-1995 CKAFADG
+1995 CKAFAEG

-2026 GHHVLAVVRGT
+2026 GHRVLAVVKGT

-2061 DALAVAG
+2061 EALASAG
-2068 VSAAEVDVVEA
+2068 VGAAEVDVVEA

-2099 GQDRDAGRPLL
+2099 GQERSGGRALL

-2163 LATQKVAWPGEGPRR
+2163 LATELVAWPGEGVRR

-2198 PRDTAGRQAGEPA
+2198 PREAPAAEEAAPAGREAV
-2211 SGVVPWVLSAK
+2211 GVLPWVLSAK
-2222 SPAALRAQ
+2222 SASALRSQ
-2230 AARLS
+2230 AARLR
-2235 EHAVAPD
+2235 EHVVAGD
-2242 VDLAGTAVALATGRT
+2242 VDLAGTAVALATART
-2257 AFEHRA
+2257 AFEYRA
-2263 VVLAEDATGFAAALD
+2263 VVLGEDVTGFTTALD
-2278 TLAAGDAPG
+2278 TLAAGADPG
-2287 DDAVLGTARGALR
+2287 DGGARGVARASLR
-2300 TAFVFPDRAEGLPE
+2300 TAFVFPDRAEGLAE
-2314 AARELLDSSPVFA
+2314 AVRELLGFSPAFA
-2327 STMAECAAALAPHTG
+2327 SAMDECAAALAPHTD

-2348 LRAEPARLADP
+2348 LREEPGRLTDP
-2359 AVAHPVLWAV
+2359 AVARPALWAA
-2369 TVSLAEVWSAAGI
+2369 TVSLAEMWSAVGI
-2382 TPAAVVGI
+2382 TPAAVVGF

-2396 AACAAGVL
+2396 AACAAGFL
-2404 SRADGAL
+2404 SRTDGAL
-2411 LAAERGRLLAEHQ
+2411 LAAGQGRLLT
-2424 PEHQPEHESEHDP
+2424 EHEHPDALREQ
-2437 VAVRDVTARAPRP
+2437 VRALAARVTAR
-2450 DAPRERS
+2450 D
-2457 TAPAGR
+2457 GR
-2463 ITTGDARIRMYSAA
+2463 VRMYSAA
-2477 TGSRLGAEDLDA
+2477 TGARLAAGDLDA
-2489 TYWHDTPREA
+2489 EHWYRTLGEPA
-2499 VRPDA
+2499 GPDA

-2516 IVELGTLVSPETTAA
+2516 FVELGTLVPAATTTA
-2531 VAEATA
+2531 VEEATA
-2537 ADGPGLLVTAAL
+2537 AEGPDVLVTAAL
-2549 RDAHEGRPAL
+2549 RQGRRARPAL

-2566 WARGGTVDWTALLDT
+2566 WARGGAVDWAALLDS

-2594 RRRYWLDVSA
+2594 HQRYWLDVST

-2623 GAVEP
+2623 GVVEP
-2628 ADSDTALLT
+2628 AGSDTALLT
-2637 GRLARATH
+2637 GRLAQATH
-2645 PWLADHAVADTVVLP
+2645 PWLVDHAVADTVVLP
-2660 GTVLLDWA
+2660 GSVLLDWA
-2668 LYAGGR
+2668 LYAGDR
-2674 LGCAQVA
+2674 LGCARVA
-2681 ELALEAPLVVDP
+2681 ELALEAPLVLDP
-2693 HAAVHVQV
+2693 NAAVHVQV
-2701 QVGAADEAGLRTLT
+2701 QVGAADGAGLRALT
-2715 VHSRPEPE
+2715 VHSRPEPA
-2723 AGEEAAEW
+2723 AGEETGEW
-2731 TRHARAVVAP
+2731 TRHARAVVGP
-2741 VPHSPVDTTGFRVL
+2741 VLPSPVDTSEFRAL
-2755 SGAWPPPGAQALE
+2755 SGTWPPPGAQALE
-2768 PAVLYA
+2768 PTALYA
-2774 ALEERGHV
+2774 ALEERGHL

-2794 RSGADLLAEVTL
+2794 RSGADLLAEVAL
-2806 PDEASAAVHGFG
+2806 PDEAFAAGHGFG
-2818 GPHPALLDAALH
+2818 GLHPALLDAALH
-2830 AHIAERPTETDTDA
+2830 ARTAEQPTDTDTDA
-2844 DTDTDGAR
+2844 DTDADPDGAR
-2852 VWLSAGWGGV
+2852 VWLSATWSGV
-2862 RVLDATGTT
+2862 RVLDATGHT
-2871 SLRARLS
+2871 SLRVRLS
-2878 DAGDGALALHLADTT
+2878 DAGDGALGLHLADTT
-2893 GRPVAEVRELTL
+2893 GRPVAEARGLTL

-2914 RAEDTETRTRHAP
+2914 RARDAEAPTPAAP
-2927 ARQPTDRPAQSG
+2927 ARRPAARPVHTGQG
-2939 RNAVTRI
+2939 AVARV
-2946 LAADPDKR
+2946 LAAEPDRR

-2974 AEVIDVDADFLDLG
+2974 AEVIDVEAEFLDLG

-2993 GIDMRARLGSLLR
+2993 GIDIRTRLGSLLR
-3006 LELPAATLFEHPTTA
+3006 LELAAATLFEHPTTA

-3029 LVGTA
+3029 LIGTG
-3034 PEPDDAGTTG
+3034 PEPGDAGPTG
-3044 TAPAAPISPFDSLE
+3044 TAAPASPSDSLE
-3058 ALYRQSY
+3058 ALYRQSH
-3065 ALGTAGSTGMDL
+3065 ALGRAGSTGMDL

-3088 GSEDAAEQ
+3088 GQESAAEHL
-3096 AQEPIRLAR
+3096 QEPVRLAR
-3105 GDADRAALVCVPAIT
+3105 GDEDRAVLVCVPAIT

-3133 RIQGERDVMVLVNPG
+3133 QIQGERDVMVLVNPG
-3148 FVEGQ
+3148 FRDGE
-3153 LVPGSF
+3153 LVPESF
-3159 EAFLDAQVEALRSA
+3159 DAFLGLQVEALRSA

-3185 AGGLIGHALATRAER
+3185 AGGLIGHALAARAER
-3200 AGLTL
+3200 EGLSPS
-3205 AGTVVLDT
+3205 GTVVLDT
-3213 FQAGTEFSADLSR
+3213 FQAGTQFSAELSR
-3226 AMMEGLFAR
+3226 AMLEGLFAR

-3244 SGVRLSAMGHYHTLM
+3244 AGVRLSAMGHYHTLM
-3259 DECEIAPTEAPTLF
+3259 DEYALTETKAPTLF
-3273 VRAEDPLKHQ
+3273 VGAEKPLPYQ
-3283 ADGFDDESWRASWS
+3283 ADGFDDDGWRAAWS
-3297 LPHTLVTAPGDHF
+3297 LPHTLVTTPGDHF
-3310 TLMEENIGA
+3310 TLMEDHIA
-3319 TTAAIRAW
+3319 VTTAAIRGW
-3327 LAEQGI
+3327 LAERDI

>member
-1 MAEKEQVVEYLK
+1 MAEKEQIVEYLK
-13 RVTADLKRTRDR
+13 RVTADLKRTRGR

-31 AEREPIAIVGMGCRF
+31 AEREPIAIIGMGCRF
-46 PGGAGTPEAFWEL
+46 PGGAGTPEEFWDL
-59 LRDGVDAMSDFPA
+59 LHDGVDAMSDFPD
-72 DRGWQQPEGGTRP
+72 DRGWPQFEGGTRP

-90 DTATEFDASFFG
+90 DTATAFDASFFG

-156 NHAGHESLGHLLTGN
+156 NQAGHESLGHLLTGN
-171 ASSVVSGRISYTLG
+171 APSVVSGRISYTLG

-221 GGVTVMATPGVFAEF
+221 GGVTVMSTPGVFAEF
-236 GKQGGLSAD
+236 GKQGGLAVD
-245 ARCKAFA
+245 GRCKAFA

-261 EGVGVLLVE
+261 EGAGVLLVE

-287 GSAVNQDGAS
+287 GTAVNQDGAS
-297 NGMTAP
+297 NGLTAP
-303 NGPSQQRVIREALAS
+303 NGPSQQRVIRQALAN
-318 AGVGAADVDVV
+318 AGLVASDVDVV

-344 QALLATYGQERPGG
+344 QALLATYGQERGG
-358 RPLLLGSVKSNIG
+358 DQPLLLGSVKSNIG

-413 VELATQKVAW
+413 VELATEKVVW
-423 PGEGTRR
+423 PGRGVRR

-444 VILEQAP
+444 VILEEAP
-451 PETTGQ
+451 RE
-457 EAGEPVSGGVVPW
+457 VSGAEAQADVAAPDGAPAGREAVGVLPW
-470 VLSAKSPAALRA
+470 VLSAKSPAALRS
-482 QAAQLRDHVER
+482 QAARLREHVVAR

-501 VALATTRTAFEHRAV
+501 LALATTRTAFEYRAV
-516 VLAEDATGFAAALDT
+516 VLAEDATGFTTALDT

-539 RHLVHGTARPG
+539 RHLVRGTAQPG
-550 AKTAFVFAGQG
+550 ARTAFVFAGQG

-577 FAAAFDAVCA
+577 FAAAFDAVCE

-601 LAGSAGRSSD
+601 LAGSAGRPAD

-618 TGYTQIALFAV
+618 TRYTQIALFAV

-666 EDAVTLAV
+666 QDAVTLAV
-674 ARGALMQR
+674 ARGDLMQQ
-682 LPEGGAMLALDATR
+682 LPDGGAMLALDATR
-696 AQAEAWL
+696 AQADAWL
-703 RALPEQ
+703 RALPER
-709 HREQVAVAAVNG
+709 HRRQVAIAAVNS
-721 PSAVVVSGASDA
+721 PTAVVVSGASDA
-733 VDQVAEAAARAG
+733 VDQVAEAATRAG
-745 RRTRRLQVSHA
+745 RRSRRLQVSHA

-764 VLDEFRSVL
+764 MLDEFRSVL
-773 TRLTFSRPAV
+773 ARLTFSRPAL
-783 PMVSTVTGRL
+783 PMVSTVTGEL

-809 DAVHFQDAVRAAE
+809 EAVRFEDAVRAAE
-822 PRVDAFLEIGPHAV
+822 PRVDAFLEIGPHTV
-836 LTRSLEESLSEGHR
+836 LSRPLEDSLSAGHS
-850 ATVTSVAHRER
+850 ATITSVAHRER
-861 PLVAALLRAV
+861 PLVASLLRAV
-871 GALWTGGADVDWRAL
+871 GALWAGGAAVDWRAL

-891 AVQDLPTYPFE
+891 AGQDLPTYPFE
-902 RQRFWPRVPPR
+902 RQRFWPRVSPH

-934 VSVADGGAAGGSVLT
+934 VSIADGSAAGGSVLT
-949 GRVSLATHP
+949 GRLSLTTHP
-958 WLADHAVVG
+958 WLADHAILG

-984 QNVGCGHLRDLT
+984 QNVGCGRIRDLT

-1002 LAPEDAVQIQVGV
+1002 LTPEDVLQIQVGV

-1025 VVVHSRIEPS
+1025 VAVHSRLEPS
-1035 DDGTSGVETEWIR
+1035 DDGTSGVETAWVR
-1048 HAQGVVAPAVPGPDA
+1048 HAQGVVAPLDQNPNA
-1063 DDFGAVTGAVWPPRG
+1063 DDFGAVTGAVWPPRD
-1078 AAPVE
+1078 AARVE

-1100 TFQGLRRAWRRDG
+1100 TFQGLRGAWRRG
-1113 DFYADVELPE
+1113 TDFFADVELPE
-1123 GAADDVTG
+1123 AAADDVAG
-1131 FGIHPALLDAALH
+1131 FGVHPALLDAALH
-1144 GIGLGGVVDDA
+1144 VIGLGAAVDGA
-1155 ENTAR
+1155 EDTSR
-1160 LPFAWS
+1160 VPFVWN
-1166 GVRLWASGARAVRVC
+1166 GVRLWASGARTVRVC
-1181 LTTTGT
+1181 LTTVGT

-1194 ADATGTPVIGI
+1194 ADATGTPVVGI
-1205 DELVLRPVSQTPVGP
+1205 DELVLRPVSATPVTP
-1220 RRAVVAESLF
+1220 RRALVAESLF
-1230 TEAWEPRKAVARDAA
+1230 TEAWQPRTAGAQDAA
-1245 ASEAPRLWGPD
+1245 EQAAPRVWGPD
-1256 TSLDALAGTGT
+1256 TALDELTATDT
-1267 VLLDCAGDGG
+1267 VLLDCAGGG
-1277 TDTLEG
+1277 DTDTLDG
-1283 VRARVGHALAHIHAW
+1283 VRARVGHALARIQAW
-1298 LAHDASAPARL
+1298 LAHDGVAPARL
-1309 TVLTRGAVEVH
+1309 TVLTRGAVAVR
-1320 PGEGADPV
+1320 PGEDVDPV

-1353 PGADPAD
+1353 PGTVADD
-1360 IPWPAVGA
+1360 VPWPAVRA

-1380 GGDVFVPRLVRTA
+1380 GAGVFVRRLVRTA
-1393 PDAEAP
+1393 TDADAP
-1399 APSSGQGTF
+1399 TAYAGQGTV

-1433 LVLAGRRGADAP
+1433 LVLTGRRGADAP

-1450 AEELRAAGAEVRLA
+1450 AEELRAAGAEVRLVA
-1464 VCDVSQRSALAELIG
+1464 CDVSQRSALAELVA

-1495 DGMVTAQTAERLDTV
+1495 DGMVTAQTTERLDTV
-1510 LRPKADAAWHLHE
+1510 LRPKADAAWYLHE
-1523 LTKERDLDLFV
+1523 LTRERDLDLFV

-1541 VFGSPGQSNYAAA
+1541 VFGSPGQANYAAA
-1554 NTFLDALARHRRAS
+1554 NAFLDALARHRRAA

-1580 ADLSAMTGTLS
+1580 ADTSAMTGTLT
-1591 DTDLGRL
+1591 DTDMGRL
-1598 DRGGLR
+1598 GRGGLR
-1604 AFSADEGLALFDAAV
+1604 AISADEGLALFDASV
-1619 RLTAPVAVPVRLDL
+1619 RLEEPVVVPVRLDL
-1633 RGQDAP
+1633 RGQTDP
-1639 PALLRSLVRPAPRR
+1639 PALLRSLVRSTPRR
-1653 AAAAPAAASS
+1653 ASDAPTAASS

-1669 LGLPDAERAAA
+1669 LGLSAAERSAA

-1687 HVATVLGHT
+1687 YVATVLGHAT
-1696 APEDIAPEQSFDAL
+1696 PEGIAPDRSFSDL
-1710 GFDSLTAVELRNRLA
+1710 GFDSLTAVELRNLLA

-1750 DEALAGPAE
+1750 GEALAEPAE
-1759 RGAHTVRARA
+1759 RGARVVTVRA

-1784 PGGVASPEELWDM
+1784 PGGVGSPEELWDL
-1797 VAGGREGIGG
+1797 VADGREGIGG

-1958 LRGGVCDLALAGGV
+1958 LRSGVCDLALAGGV
-1972 AVMATPGV
+1972 AVMSTPTV
-1980 FTEFGKQGGLAPDGR
+1980 FAEFGKQGGLAVDGR
-1995 CKAFADG
+1995 CKAFAEG

-2011 AGMLLVERLSDARRN
+2011 AGMVLVERLSDARRN
-2026 GHHVLAVVRGT
+2026 GHRVLALVRGT

-2061 DALAVAG
+2061 EALASAG
-2068 VSAAEVDVVEA
+2068 VGAADVHVVEA

-2099 GQDRDAGRPLL
+2099 GQERSGDQPLL

-2163 LATQKVAWPGEGPRR
+2163 LATEKVAWPGRGVRR

-2198 PRDTAGRQAGEPA
+2198 PREVSEAPDGGPDGREAV
-2211 SGVVPWVLSAK
+2211 GVLPWVLSAK
-2222 SPAALRAQ
+2222 SPAALRSQ
-2230 AARLS
+2230 AARLR
-2235 EHAVAPD
+2235 EHVVARD
-2242 VDLAGTAVALATGRT
+2242 VDLAGTALALATTRT
-2257 AFEHRA
+2257 AFEYRA
-2263 VVLAEDATGFAAALD
+2263 VVLAEDATGFTTALD
-2278 TLAAGDAPG
+2278 TLAAGDVPADG
-2287 DDAVLGTARGALR
+2287 AARGTARASLR
-2300 TAFVFPDRAEGLPE
+2300 TAFVFPDRVDGLAD
-2314 AARELLDSSPVFA
+2314 AARELLDTSPVFA
-2327 STMAECAAALAPHTG
+2327 SAMAECAAALAPHVD
-2342 FALLDV
+2342 FVLLDV
-2348 LRAEPARLADP
+2348 LRDEPDRLADP
-2359 AVAHPVLWAV
+2359 AVARPALWAA
-2369 TVSLAEVWSAAGI
+2369 TVSLAAMWSAVGV
-2382 TPAAVVGI
+2382 TPVAVVGF

-2404 SRADGAL
+2404 SLTDGAL
-2411 LAAERGRLLAEHQ
+2411 LAAGQGRLLAAHGNERGNDALREQ
-2424 PEHQPEHESEHDP
+2424 
-2437 VAVRDVTARAPRP
+2437 VRALAAQVTAR
-2450 DAPRERS
+2450 D
-2457 TAPAGR
+2457 GR
-2463 ITTGDARIRMYSAA
+2463 VRMYSAV
-2477 TGSRLGAEDLDA
+2477 TGAPLAAGDLDA
-2489 TYWHDTPREA
+2489 EHWYRTLREPA
-2499 VRPDA
+2499 GPDA

-2516 IVELGTLVSPETTAA
+2516 VVELGTLVPAETTTA

-2537 ADGPGLLVTAAL
+2537 AEGPDVLVTAAL
-2549 RDAHEGRPAL
+2549 RQGRQARPAL

-2566 WARGGTVDWTALLDT
+2566 WARGATIDWSALLDS

-2594 RRRYWLDVSA
+2594 HQRYWLDVST

-2623 GAVEP
+2623 GVVEP
-2628 ADSDTALLT
+2628 AESDTALLT

-2660 GTVLLDWA
+2660 GSVLLDWA
-2668 LYAGGR
+2668 LYAGDR
-2674 LGCAQVA
+2674 LGCAQVV
-2681 ELALEAPLVVDP
+2681 ELALDAPLVLDP

-2701 QVGAADEAGLRTLT
+2701 QVGAADEAGLRALT
-2715 VHSRPEPE
+2715 VHSRTEAA
-2723 AGEEAAEW
+2723 AGEEAGEW
-2731 TRHARAVVAP
+2731 TRHARAVVGP
-2741 VPHSPVDTTGFRVL
+2741 VLPGPVDTSEFRAL
-2755 SGAWPPPGAQALE
+2755 SGSWPPPGAQALE
-2768 PAVLYA
+2768 PAALYA
-2774 ALEERGHV
+2774 ASEERGHL
-2782 HGPAFRGLRAAW
+2782 HGPAFRGLRSAW
-2794 RSGADLLAEVTL
+2794 RSGTDILAEVAL
-2806 PDEASAAVHGFG
+2806 PDEALAAGHGFDG
-2818 GPHPALLDAALH
+2818 LHPALLDAALH
-2830 AHIAERPTETDTDA
+2830 ARTAEQPTDTDA
-2844 DTDTDGAR
+2844 DGTQ
-2852 VWLSAGWGGV
+2852 VWLSAAWRGV
-2862 RVLDATGTT
+2862 RVLDATSTT
-2871 SLRARLS
+2871 SLRVRLS
-2878 DAGDGALALHLADTT
+2878 DAGDGALGLYLADTT
-2893 GRPVAEVRELTL
+2893 GRPIAEVRELTL

-2914 RAEDTETRTRHAP
+2914 RAPDAEAPTPRAP
-2927 ARQPTDRPAQSG
+2927 APRPAARPAPSG
-2939 RNAVTRI
+2939 QGAVARV
-2946 LAADPDKR
+2946 LAAEPDQR
-2954 ARLVEDLV
+2954 ARLVEDLI

-2974 AEVIDVDADFLDLG
+2974 VEVIDVDSEFLDLG

-2993 GIDMRARLGSLLR
+2993 GIDIRTRLGSLLR
-3006 LELPAATLFEHPTTA
+3006 LELAAATLFEHPTTA

-3029 LVGTA
+3029 LLGTA
-3034 PEPDDAGTTG
+3034 PEPGDAGTTG
-3044 TAPAAPISPFDSLE
+3044 TAAPASAFDSLE
-3058 ALYRQSY
+3058 ALYRQSH
-3065 ALGTAGSTGMDL
+3065 ALGRAGSAGMDL
-3077 IRAAGRLRAAF
+3077 IRAAGRLRAVF
-3088 GSEDAAEQ
+3088 GHESAAEHL
-3096 AQEPIRLAR
+3096 QEPVVLAR
-3105 GDADRAALVCVPAIT
+3105 GDEDRAVLVCVPAIT

-3133 RIQGERDVMVLVNPG
+3133 QIQGERDVMVLVNPG
-3148 FVEGQ
+3148 FREGE
-3153 LVPGSF
+3153 LVPESF
-3159 EAFLDAQVEALRSA
+3159 EAFLGLQVEALRSA

-3185 AGGLIGHALATRAER
+3185 AGGLIGHALAARAEQE
-3200 AGLTL
+3200 GLTPS
-3205 AGTVVLDT
+3205 GTVVLDT
-3213 FQAGTEFSADLSR
+3213 FQAGTQFSAELSR
-3226 AMMEGLFAR
+3226 AMLEGLFAR

-3244 SGVRLSAMGHYHTLM
+3244 AGVRLSAMGHYHTLM
-3259 DECEIAPTEAPTLF
+3259 DECVLTGTKAPTLF
-3273 VRAEDPLKHQ
+3273 VGAEKPLPHQ
-3283 ADGFDDESWRASWS
+3283 ADGFDDDGWRAAWS
-3297 LPHTLVTAPGDHF
+3297 LPHTLVTTPGDHF
-3310 TLMEENIGA
+3310 TLMEDNIA
-3319 TTAAIRAW
+3319 MTTATIREW
-3327 LAEQGI
+3327 LAERHI

>member
-31 AEREPIAIVGMGCRF
+31 AEREPIAIIGMGCRF
-46 PGGAGTPEAFWEL
+46 PGGAGTPEAFWDL

-128 AGIDVTGLHGSKAG
+128 AGIDVADLHGSKAG

-156 NHAGHESLGHLLTGN
+156 NLAGHESLGHLLTGN
-171 ASSVVSGRISYTLG
+171 ASSVVSGRVSYTLG

-221 GGVTVMATPGVFAEF
+221 GGVTVMSTPGVFAEF

-287 GSAVNQDGAS
+287 GTAVNQDGAS

-344 QALLATYGQERPGG
+344 QALLATYGQERSGG
-358 RPLLLGSVKSNIG
+358 RALLLGSVKSNIG

-413 VELATQKVAW
+413 VELATEKVAW
-423 PGEGTRR
+423 PGEGPRR

-444 VILEQAP
+444 VILEEAPREGPAEEAAAQDAGPAERQAN
-451 PETTGQ
+451 
-457 EAGEPVSGGVVPW
+457 GVLPW
-470 VLSAKSPAALRA
+470 ILSAKSPAALRSRA
-482 QAAQLRDHVER
+482 TQLSEHAAAQDADPAR
-493 DVDLAGTA
+493 TA
-501 VALATTRTAFEHRAV
+501 VALATARTAFEYRAV
-516 VLAEDATGFAAALDT
+516 VLAEDAAGFTAALDT
-531 LADKGTAG
+531 LADDGTAG
-539 RHLVHGTARPG
+539 RHLVHGTAKPG
-550 AKTAFVFAGQG
+550 ARTAFVFAGQG

-577 FAAAFDAVCA
+577 FAAAFDATCA

-601 LAGSAGRSSD
+601 LAGAAGRSSD
-611 HADLIHR
+611 HAELIHQTR
-618 TGYTQIALFAV
+618 YTQIALFAV

-645 VVLGH
+645 AVLGH

-682 LPEGGAMLALDATR
+682 LPDGGAMLALDATR
-696 AQAEAWL
+696 AQADAWL
-703 RALPEQ
+703 RALPAQ
-709 HREQVAVAAVNG
+709 HRQQVAIAAVNG

-733 VDQVAEAAARAG
+733 VDQVAEAATQAG

-764 VLDEFRSVL
+764 MLDEFRSVL
-773 TRLTFSRPAV
+773 ARLTFSRPAV
-783 PMVSTVTGRL
+783 PMISTVTGEL

-809 DAVHFQDAVRAAE
+809 EAVRFQDAVRAAE

-836 LTRSLEESLSEGHR
+836 LTRPLEDSLSEGHS

-891 AVQDLPTYPFE
+891 AGQDLPTYPFE
-902 RQRFWPRVPPR
+902 RQRFWPRVSPR

-934 VSVADGGAAGGSVLT
+934 VSVADGSSAGGSVLT
-949 GRVSLATHP
+949 GRLSLTTHP

-984 QNVGCGHLRDLT
+984 QSVGCGRIRDLT

-1015 GPADDEGHRH
+1015 GPADDQGHRH

-1035 DDGTSGVETEWIR
+1035 DDGTGGVGTEWVR
-1048 HAQGVVAPAVPGPDA
+1048 HAQGVVAPVDQGPEA
-1063 DDFGAVTGAVWPPRG
+1063 DGFGSVTGAVWPPRG
-1078 AAPVE
+1078 AVPVE
-1083 TEDFYPALAEQG
+1083 LDDFYPALAEQG

-1100 TFQGLRRAWRRDG
+1100 TFQGLRKAWRRGG
-1113 DFYADVELPE
+1113 DFLADVELPE
-1123 GAADDVTG
+1123 GAADDVAG
-1131 FGIHPALLDAALH
+1131 FGVHPALLDAALH
-1144 GIGLGGVVDDA
+1144 GIGLGGVADDA
-1155 ENTAR
+1155 ENTSR

-1166 GVRLWASGARAVRVC
+1166 GVRLWASGARTVRVC
-1181 LTTTGT
+1181 LTTVGT

-1194 ADATGTPVIGI
+1194 ADATGTPVVGI
-1205 DELVLRPVSQTPVGP
+1205 DELVLRPVSETPVGP
-1220 RRAVVAESLF
+1220 RRAVVAQSLF
-1230 TEAWEPRKAVARDAA
+1230 TEAWEPRKEVARDAA
-1245 ASEAPRLWGPD
+1245 GSGAPQVWGPD
-1256 TSLDALAGTGT
+1256 TSLDALAADADGDT
-1267 VLLDCAGDGG
+1267 VLLDCTATGDTVLLDCTATGD
-1277 TDTLEG
+1277 TDTLAG
-1283 VRARVGHALAHIHAW
+1283 LRAHVGHALERIHAW
-1298 LAHDASAPARL
+1298 LAHDGIAPARL

-1320 PGEGADPV
+1320 PGEGADPA

-1353 PGADPAD
+1353 PGAGPAD
-1360 IPWPAVGA
+1360 IPWPAVRA
-1368 ALADQETEIAVR
+1368 ALADRETEIAVR
-1380 GGDVFVPRLVRTA
+1380 DGDVFVPRLVRAA

-1399 APSSGQGTF
+1399 AAYAGQGTV

-1433 LVLAGRRGADAP
+1433 LVLAGRRGAEAP

-1450 AEELRAAGAEVRLA
+1450 VAELRAAGAEVRLA
-1464 VCDVSQRSALAELIG
+1464 VCDVSLRDALAELVD

-1523 LTKERDLDLFV
+1523 LTRERDLDLFV

-1541 VFGSPGQSNYAAA
+1541 VFGSPGQANYAAA

-1591 DTDLGRL
+1591 DTDMGRL
-1598 DRGGLR
+1598 SRGGLR
-1604 AFSADEGLALFDAAV
+1604 ALSADEGLALFDAAL

-1633 RGQDAP
+1633 RGQADP
-1639 PALLRSLVRPAPRR
+1639 PALLRSLARSAPRR
-1653 AAAAPAAASS
+1653 AATAPAAASS

-1669 LGLPDAERAAA
+1669 LGLSDAERSAA

-1687 HVATVLGHT
+1687 YVATVLGHT
-1696 APEDIAPEQSFDAL
+1696 TPEDIEPGQSFDAL

-1725 EFTKVQLPTTLVF
+1725 ELTRTQLPTTLVF

-1759 RGAHTVRARA
+1759 RGARVVPARA

-1784 PGGVASPEELWDM
+1784 PGGVGSPEELWDM
-1797 VAGGREGIGG
+1797 VVGGREGIGG
-1807 FPADRGWDLQRLY
+1807 FPDDRGWDLQRLY

-1958 LRGGVCDLALAGGV
+1958 LRSGVCDLALAGGV

-1980 FTEFGKQGGLAPDGR
+1980 FMEFGKQGGLAPDGR

-2026 GHHVLAVVRGT
+2026 GHRVLAVVRGT

-2061 DALAVAG
+2061 DALANAG
-2068 VSAAEVDVVEA
+2068 VGASDVDVVEA

-2099 GQDRDAGRPLL
+2099 GQERPGGRALL

-2131 KMVLAMRHGVV
+2131 KMVMAMRHGVV
-2142 PPTLHVDEPSS
+2142 PPTLHVDRPSG

-2163 LATQKVAWPGEGPRR
+2163 LATEKVAWPGEGPRR

-2183 FGISGTNAHVILEEA
+2183 FGISGTNAHVILEQA
-2198 PRDTAGRQAGEPA
+2198 PRDAAGQQAGEPA
-2211 SGVVPWVLSAK
+2211 SGLLPWVLSAK
-2222 SPAALRAQ
+2222 SPAALRSQ
-2230 AARLS
+2230 AARLR
-2235 EHAVAPD
+2235 EHAVAQD

-2278 TLAAGDAPG
+2278 TLAAGDVPG
-2287 DDAVLGTARGALR
+2287 GAAVRGVARGALKA
-2300 TAFVFPDRAEGLPE
+2300 AFVFPGRAEGWVD
-2314 AARELLDSSPVFA
+2314 AARELLDVSPVFA

-2348 LRAEPARLADP
+2348 LRGEPAGPADP
-2359 AVAHPVLWAV
+2359 AVARPALWAV
-2369 TVSLAEVWSAAGI
+2369 SVSLAEVWSAAGI
-2382 TPAAVVGI
+2382 TPAAVVGF

-2396 AACAAGVL
+2396 AACAAGFL
-2404 SRADGAL
+2404 SLTDGAL
-2411 LAAERGRLLAEHQ
+2411 LAAGQGRLLAEH
-2424 PEHQPEHESEHDP
+2424 E
-2437 VAVRDVTARAPRP
+2437 RDETDRTEQIEALREQLTALAARVTARA
-2450 DAPRERS
+2450 
-2457 TAPAGR
+2457 GR
-2463 ITTGDARIRMYSAA
+2463 VRMYSAV
-2477 TGSRLGAEDLDA
+2477 TGARLAVDDLDA
-2489 TYWHDTPREA
+2489 AHWSRTLREPVA
-2499 VRPDA
+2499 PDA
-2504 AVKALL
+2504 ALKALF
-2510 GDGVEA
+2510 GDGVQA
-2516 IVELGTLVSPETTAA
+2516 VVELGTGVSPETTAA
-2531 VAEATA
+2531 VEEATA
-2537 ADGPGLLVTAAL
+2537 ADGPEVLVTAAL
-2549 RDAHEGRPAL
+2549 RQGHGAHPAL
-2559 LSTAAAL
+2559 LPTAAAL
-2566 WARGGTVDWTALLDT
+2566 WARGAAVDWAALLDS
-2581 SARPADVP
+2581 SARPVDVP

-2594 RRRYWLDVSA
+2594 HQRYWLDVSA

-2628 ADSDTALLT
+2628 AESDTALLT

-2674 LGCAQVA
+2674 LGCALVA
-2681 ELALEAPLVVDP
+2681 ELALEAPLVLDA

-2701 QVGAADEAGLRTLT
+2701 QVGAADEAGRRTLT
-2715 VHSRPEPE
+2715 VHSRTEPA
-2723 AGEEAAEW
+2723 AGEEAGEW

-2741 VPHSPVDTTGFRVL
+2741 VPKGPVDTSVFRAL
-2755 SGAWPPPGAQALE
+2755 SGAWPPPGAEALE
-2768 PAVLYA
+2768 PAALYA
-2774 ALEERGHV
+2774 ASEERGHV

-2794 RSGADLLAEVTL
+2794 RSGTEILAEVTL
-2806 PDEASAAVHGFG
+2806 PDEAAAAGHGFG
-2818 GPHPALLDAALH
+2818 GLHPALLDAALH
-2830 AHIAERPTETDTDA
+2830 AHTAERPADA
-2844 DTDTDGAR
+2844 DTGGAQA
-2852 VWLSAGWGGV
+2852 WLSAAWDGV
-2862 RVLDATGTT
+2862 RVLDATAITT
-2871 SLRARLS
+2871 LRVRLS
-2878 DAGDGALALHLADTT
+2878 DAGDGTLGLHLADTT
-2893 GRPVAEVRELTL
+2893 GRPVAEARRLTL

-2914 RAEDTETRTRHAP
+2914 RGQDADAP
-2927 ARQPTDRPAQSG
+2927 TSQTPGRRPAARSG
-2939 RNAVTRI
+2939 QDAVARV
-2946 LAADPDKR
+2946 LATDPGKR
-2954 ARLVEDLV
+2954 TRLVEDLV

-2974 AEVIDVDADFLDLG
+2974 AEVIDVDAEFLDLG

-2993 GIDMRARLGSLLR
+2993 GIDLRARLGSLLR
-3006 LELPAATLFEHPTTA
+3006 LELAAATLFEHPTTA
-3021 LLAAHLVD
+3021 LLAAYLVD
-3029 LVGTA
+3029 RVGTA
-3034 PEPDDAGTTG
+3034 PEPGDAVTTGAAG
-3044 TAPAAPISPFDSLE
+3044 TAPASAFDSLE

-3065 ALGTAGSTGMDL
+3065 ALGRAGSTGMDL
-3077 IRAAGRLRAAF
+3077 IQAAGRLRASF
-3088 GSEDAAEQ
+3088 GSEAAAEHV
-3096 AQEPIRLAR
+3096 QEPIRLAR
-3105 GDADRAALVCVPAIT
+3105 GDEDRAALVCVPAIT

-3133 RIQGERDVMVLVNPG
+3133 QIQGERDVMVLVNPG
-3148 FVEGQ
+3148 FAEGE
-3153 LVPGSF
+3153 LVPESF
-3159 EAFLDAQVEALRSA
+3159 GAFLDLQVEALRSA

-3185 AGGLIGHALATRAER
+3185 AGGLIGHALAVRAEQE
-3200 AGLTL
+3200 GL
-3205 AGTVVLDT
+3205 APSGTVVLDT

-3235 EHLFGSGAL
+3235 EHLFGSDAL

-3259 DECEIAPTEAPTLF
+3259 AECAIAPTKAPTLF
-3273 VRAEDPLKHQ
+3273 LRAEDPLQYQ
-3283 ADGFDDESWRASWS
+3283 ADGFDDDGWRASWS
-3297 LPHTLVTAPGDHF
+3297 LPHTLVTTPGDHF
-3310 TLMEENIGA
+3310 TLMEENIA
-3319 TTAAIRAW
+3319 VTTAAIRGW
-3327 LAEQGI
+3327 LAEQDI

>member
-1 MAEKEQVVEYLK
+1 MAEKEQIVEYLK
-13 RVTADLKRTRDR
+13 RVTADLKRTRGR

-46 PGGAGTPEAFWEL
+46 PGGAGTPEEFWDL
-59 LRDGVDAMSDFPA
+59 LHDGVDAMSDFPD
-72 DRGWQQPEGGTRP
+72 DRGWQQFEGRTRP

-90 DTATEFDASFFG
+90 ETATEFDASFFG

-128 AGIDVTGLHGSKAG
+128 AGIDVTGLHGSRAG

-156 NHAGHESLGHLLTGN
+156 NQAGHESLGHLLTGN
-171 ASSVVSGRISYTLG
+171 APSVVSGRIAYTLG
-185 FEGPAVTVDTAC
+185 FEGPAVTIDTAC

-206 AARALRSGDCPLALV
+206 AARALRAGDCPLALV
-221 GGVTVMATPGVFAEF
+221 GGVTVMSTPGVFAEF
-236 GKQGGLSAD
+236 GKQGGLAGD

-261 EGVGVLLVE
+261 EGAGMLLVE

-287 GSAVNQDGAS
+287 GTAVNQDGAS
-297 NGMTAP
+297 NGLTAP
-303 NGPSQQRVIREALAS
+303 NGPAQQRVIRQALAN
-318 AGVGAADVDVV
+318 AGLAASDVDVV

-344 QALLATYGQERPGG
+344 QALLATYGQERGG
-358 RPLLLGSVKSNIG
+358 NQPLLLGSVKSNIG

-389 RHGVVPPTL
+389 RHGVVPATL

-413 VELATQKVAW
+413 VELATQRAVW
-423 PGEGTRR
+423 PGQGVRR

-444 VILEQAP
+444 VILEEAP
-451 PETTGQ
+451 RE
-457 EAGEPVSGGVVPW
+457 VSAEEVVAQGDGGLGRAAVGVLPW
-470 VLSAKSPAALRA
+470 VLSGKSPSALRS
-482 QAAQLRDHVER
+482 QAARLREHAVAR

-501 VALATTRTAFEHRAV
+501 VALATARTAFEYRAV
-516 VLAEDATGFAAALDT
+516 VLAEDATGFTTTLDT
-531 LADKGTAG
+531 LADKGTTG
-539 RHLVHGTARPG
+539 RHLVRGTARPG

-568 GQWYERLPA
+568 GQWYEQLPA
-577 FAAAFDAVCA
+577 FAAAFDAVCE

-601 LAGSAGRSSD
+601 LAGSAGRPAD
-611 HADLIHR
+611 HAELIHQTR
-618 TGYTQIALFAV
+618 YTQIALFAV

-666 EDAVTLAV
+666 QDAVTLAV
-674 ARGALMQR
+674 ARGDLMQQ
-682 LPEGGAMLALDATR
+682 LPAGGAMLALDATR
-696 AQAEAWL
+696 AQADAWL

-709 HREQVAVAAVNG
+709 HRQQVAIAAVNS

-733 VDQVAEAAARAG
+733 VDQVAEAAERAG
-745 RRTRRLQVSHA
+745 HRLRRLQVSHA

-764 VLDEFRSVL
+764 MLDAFRSVL
-773 TRLTFSRPAV
+773 AGLTFSRPAV
-783 PMVSTVTGRL
+783 PMVSTVTGEL

-799 SPDYWVRHAR
+799 SADYWVRHAR
-809 DAVHFQDAVRAAE
+809 EAVRFQDAVCAAE
-822 PRVDAFLEIGPHAV
+822 PRVDAFLEIGPHTV
-836 LTRSLEESLSEGHR
+836 LSRPLEDSLAAGHS

-861 PLVAALLRAV
+861 PLVATLLRAV
-871 GALWTGGADVDWRAL
+871 GALWAGGADVDWRAL
-886 LPAVP
+886 LPTVT

-934 VSVADGGAAGGSVLT
+934 VSVADGSSAGGSVLT
-949 GRVSLATHP
+949 GRLSLSTHP
-958 WLADHAVVG
+958 WLADHAVMG

-984 QNVGCGHLRDLT
+984 QNVGCGRIRDLT

-1002 LAPEDAVQIQVGV
+1002 LTPEDAVQIQVGV

-1025 VVVHSRIEPS
+1025 VVVHSRLEPS
-1035 DDGTSGVETEWIR
+1035 DDGTSGVETEWVR
-1048 HAQGVVAPAVPGPDA
+1048 HAQGVVAALDQRPNA

-1078 AAPVE
+1078 AAAVE
-1083 TEDFYPALAEQG
+1083 IEDFYPALAGQG

-1100 TFQGLRRAWRRDG
+1100 TFQGLRRAWRRGTDV
-1113 DFYADVELPE
+1113 FADVELPE
-1123 GAADDVTG
+1123 AAADDVAG
-1131 FGIHPALLDAALH
+1131 FGVHPALLDAALH
-1144 GIGLGGVVDDA
+1144 VIGLGGVTDGA
-1155 ENTAR
+1155 EDTSR
-1160 LPFAWS
+1160 VPFAWG
-1166 GVRLWASGARAVRVC
+1166 GVRLWASGARTVRVS
-1181 LTTTGT
+1181 LTTVGT

-1194 ADATGTPVIGI
+1194 ADATGTPVVGI
-1205 DELVLRPVSQTPVGP
+1205 DELVLRPVSATPVGP
-1220 RRAVVAESLF
+1220 RRALVAESLF
-1230 TEAWEPRKAVARDAA
+1230 TEAWEPRKAGALDAA
-1245 ASEAPRLWGPD
+1245 GEAAPQIWGPD
-1256 TSLDALAGTGT
+1256 TGLEELTAADT
-1267 VLLDCAGDGG
+1267 VLLDCAGGG
-1277 TDTLEG
+1277 DTDALEVLG
-1283 VRARVGHALAHIHAW
+1283 GLRAHVGHALARIRAL
-1298 LAHDASAPARL
+1298 LAHDGVAPARL
-1309 TVLTRGAVEVH
+1309 IVLTRGAVEVH

-1353 PGADPAD
+1353 PGTGPAD
-1360 IPWPAVGA
+1360 VPWPAVRA

-1380 GGDVFVPRLVRTA
+1380 GEGVFVRRLVRTA
-1393 PDAEAP
+1393 TDVDAP
-1399 APSSGQGTF
+1399 AAYAGQGTV
-1408 LVTGGTGVIGSA
+1408 LVTGGAGVIGSA

-1425 VTAHGVRD
+1425 VAAHGVRD
-1433 LVLAGRRGADAP
+1433 LVIAGRRGGDAP

-1450 AEELRAAGAEVRLA
+1450 AEELRAAGAEVRLVA
-1464 VCDVSQRSALAELIG
+1464 CDVSQRSMLAELVA

-1523 LTKERDLDLFV
+1523 LTRERDLDLFV

-1541 VFGSPGQSNYAAA
+1541 IFGSPGQANYAAA
-1554 NTFLDALARHRRAS
+1554 NAFLDALARHRRAA

-1580 ADLSAMTGTLS
+1580 ADASAMTGTLTE
-1591 DTDLGRL
+1591 TDMGRL
-1598 DRGGLR
+1598 SRGGLR
-1604 AFSADEGLALFDAAV
+1604 AISADQGLALFDASV
-1619 RLTAPVAVPVRLDL
+1619 RLEEPVVVPVRLDL
-1633 RGQDAP
+1633 RGQADP
-1639 PALLRSLVRPAPRR
+1639 PALLRSLVRSAPRR
-1653 AAAAPAAASS
+1653 ASDTPAAASS
-1663 AWHERL
+1663 AWHDRL
-1669 LGLPDAERAAA
+1669 LGLSAAERSAA

-1696 APEDIAPEQSFDAL
+1696 TPEGIAPDRSFNDL
-1710 GFDSLTAVELRNRLA
+1710 GFDSLTAVELRNLLA

-1750 DEALAGPAE
+1750 GETLADPAE
-1759 RGAHTVRARA
+1759 RGARVVEVRA
-1769 TDDDPIAIVGMACRY
+1769 TGDDPIAIVGMACRY
-1784 PGGVASPEELWDM
+1784 PGGVGSPEELWDL
-1797 VAGGREGIGG
+1797 VADGREGIGG
-1807 FPADRGWDLQRLY
+1807 FPTDRGWDLQRLY
-1820 DPEPG
+1820 SPEPG

-1958 LRGGVCDLALAGGV
+1958 LRSGVCDLALAGGV
-1972 AVMATPGV
+1972 AVMSTPTV
-1980 FTEFGKQGGLAPDGR
+1980 FAEFGKQGGLAVDGR
-1995 CKAFADG
+1995 CKAFAEG

-2026 GHHVLAVVRGT
+2026 GHRVLAVVRGT

-2061 DALAVAG
+2061 EALASAG
-2068 VSAAEVDVVEA
+2068 VGAADVDVVEA

-2099 GQDRDAGRPLL
+2099 GQDRPEGRPLL

-2163 LATQKVAWPGEGPRR
+2163 LATQRAVWPGQGVRR

-2198 PRDTAGRQAGEPA
+2198 PREVSAGEVVA
-2211 SGVVPWVLSAK
+2211 RDGGRSGRGAVGVLPWVLSGK
-2222 SPAALRAQ
+2222 SPSALRSQ
-2230 AARLS
+2230 AARLR
-2235 EHAVAPD
+2235 EHAAARD
-2242 VDLAGTAVALATGRT
+2242 VDLAGTAVALATART
-2257 AFEHRA
+2257 AFEYRA
-2263 VVLAEDATGFAAALD
+2263 VVLAEDATGFTTALD
-2278 TLAAGDAPG
+2278 TLAAGADPG
-2287 DDAVLGTARGALR
+2287 DGAARGVARASLR
-2300 TAFVFPDRAEGLPE
+2300 TAFVFPDRVEGLAD
-2314 AARELLDSSPVFA
+2314 AARELLHTSPVFA
-2327 STMAECAAALAPHTG
+2327 DAMAGCAAALTPHAD

-2348 LRAEPARLADP
+2348 LRDEPGRLADP
-2359 AVAHPVLWAV
+2359 AVGRPALWAV
-2369 TVSLAEVWSAAGI
+2369 TVSLAEMWSAVGI
-2382 TPAAVVGI
+2382 TPVAVVGF

-2396 AACAAGVL
+2396 AACAAGIL
-2404 SRADGAL
+2404 SLTDGAL
-2411 LAAERGRLLAEHQ
+2411 LAAGQGRLLAEN
-2424 PEHQPEHESEHDP
+2424 EHEHEQ
-2437 VAVRDVTARAPRP
+2437 VRALAARVTVG
-2450 DAPRERS
+2450 D
-2457 TAPAGR
+2457 GR
-2463 ITTGDARIRMYSAA
+2463 VRMYSAV
-2477 TGSRLGAEDLDA
+2477 TGARLAAGDLDA
-2489 TYWHDTPREA
+2489 EHWYRTLREP
-2499 VRPDA
+2499 VGPDA

-2516 IVELGTLVSPETTAA
+2516 VVELGTAVSSETTTA
-2531 VAEATA
+2531 VEEATA
-2537 ADGPGLLVTAAL
+2537 AEGPDVLVTAAL
-2549 RDAHEGRPAL
+2549 RHGQEARPAL

-2566 WARGGTVDWTALLDT
+2566 WARGGAIDWAALLDS

-2594 RRRYWLDVSA
+2594 HQRYWLDVST

-2623 GAVEP
+2623 GVVEP
-2628 ADSDTALLT
+2628 AESDTALLT
-2637 GRLARATH
+2637 GRLAQATH
-2645 PWLADHAVADTVVLP
+2645 PWLADHAIADTVVLP
-2660 GTVLLDWA
+2660 GSVLLDWA
-2668 LYAGGR
+2668 LYAGDR
-2674 LGCAQVA
+2674 LGCAKVA
-2681 ELALEAPLVVDP
+2681 ELALDAPLVLDP
-2693 HAAVHVQV
+2693 NAAVHIQV
-2701 QVGAADEAGLRTLT
+2701 QVGAADEAGLRALT
-2715 VHSRPEPE
+2715 VHSRSEPA
-2723 AGEEAAEW
+2723 AGEEAGEW
-2731 TRHARAVVAP
+2731 TCHARAVVAP
-2741 VPHSPVDTTGFRVL
+2741 ALPSPVDTSEFRAL

-2768 PAVLYA
+2768 PAALYA
-2774 ALEERGHV
+2774 ALQERGHV
-2782 HGPAFRGLRAAW
+2782 HGPAFRGLRSAW
-2794 RSGADLLAEVTL
+2794 RSGTDILAEVAL
-2806 PDEASAAVHGFG
+2806 PDEAFAAGHGFG
-2818 GPHPALLDAALH
+2818 GLHPALLDAALH
-2830 AHIAERPTETDTDA
+2830 ARTAERPTDTDA
-2844 DTDTDGAR
+2844 DGAQ
-2852 VWLSAGWGGV
+2852 VWLSAAWSGV
-2862 RVLDATGTT
+2862 RVLGATGTT
-2871 SLRARLS
+2871 SLRVRLS
-2878 DAGDGALALHLADTT
+2878 DAGDGALGLHLADTT

-2914 RAEDTETRTRHAP
+2914 RARDAEAP
-2927 ARQPTDRPAQSG
+2927 TPRASAQRPAARPAQSG
-2939 RNAVTRI
+2939 QGAVARV
-2946 LAADPDKR
+2946 LAAGPDQR
-2954 ARLVEDLV
+2954 ARLVEDLI

-2974 AEVIDVDADFLDLG
+2974 AEVIDVDSEFLDLG

-2993 GIDMRARLGSLLR
+2993 GIDIRTRLGSLLR
-3006 LELPAATLFEHPTTA
+3006 LELAAATLFEHPTTA

-3029 LVGTA
+3029 LIGTA
-3034 PEPDDAGTTG
+3034 PEPGDAGTGVTA
-3044 TAPAAPISPFDSLE
+3044 APASPFDSLE
-3058 ALYRQSY
+3058 ALYRQSH
-3065 ALGTAGSTGMDL
+3065 ALGRAGSVGMDL
-3077 IRAAGRLRAAF
+3077 IRAAGRLRAVF
-3088 GSEDAAEQ
+3088 GHESAAEHL
-3096 AQEPIRLAR
+3096 QEPIRLAR
-3105 GDADRAALVCVPAIT
+3105 GDEGRAALVCVPAIT

-3133 RIQGERDVMVLVNPG
+3133 QMQGERDVMVLVNPG
-3148 FVEGQ
+3148 FNEGE
-3153 LVPGSF
+3153 LVPESF
-3159 EAFLDAQVEALRSA
+3159 EAFLDLQVEALRSA
-3173 VGSRPFVLLGHS
+3173 LGSRPFVLLGHS
-3185 AGGLIGHALATRAER
+3185 AGGLIGHALAARAER
-3200 AGLTL
+3200 AGL
-3205 AGTVVLDT
+3205 APSGTVVLDT
-3213 FQAGTEFSADLSR
+3213 FQAGTQFSAELSR
-3226 AMMEGLFAR
+3226 AMLDGLFAR

-3259 DECEIAPTEAPTLF
+3259 DECALSGTKAPTLF
-3273 VRAEDPLKHQ
+3273 VGAEKPLPYQ
-3283 ADGFDDESWRASWS
+3283 ADGFDDDGWRAAWS
-3297 LPHTLVTAPGDHF
+3297 LPHTLVTTPGDHF
-3310 TLMEENIGA
+3310 TLMEENIA
-3319 TTAAIRAW
+3319 MTTTAIRGW
-3327 LAEQGI
+3327 LAERDI